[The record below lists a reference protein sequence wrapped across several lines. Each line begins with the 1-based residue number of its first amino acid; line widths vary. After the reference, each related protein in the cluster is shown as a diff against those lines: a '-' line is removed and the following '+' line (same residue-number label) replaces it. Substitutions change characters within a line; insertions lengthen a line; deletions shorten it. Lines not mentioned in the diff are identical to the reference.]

1 MISNTES
8 QQNPNTPTSARALR
22 LAKSVQEEGES
33 PLTESNRNLLRYYGY
48 KITPDR
54 ITTTYNNDDLT
65 RIEVMDDRVNDP
77 VLLNGLFGF
86 QKFCSNHTVAK
97 PTIPL
102 TIDKTDDDDLDSSND
117 DSSETSS
124 SESAFNES
132 EGSEQLTESSNV
144 DQQSSKDSS
153 NLLDICHVRL
163 IPNDPIQVARNKS
176 HALDNFD
183 LTCGAPVIGDIPLV
197 TYTSDYATGT
207 VIDESSVGKPG
218 NDPDSPLNESPLDE
232 INVSSAP
239 SMNEIAFSGP
249 ADAIDTEV
257 KPNSNASNADGVSE
271 SESNLKIRWIIPEAV
286 ESKKASRRSMP
297 CWSDVMR
304 SGWWTLSTDN
314 WTSPYIMVDVDS
326 SDAINRYKNAVDEGL
341 PPASYIIL
349 NQANGHAQFF
359 WLIPPSRRY
368 DDGHKTDTLGLYELI
383 TSTLN
388 WKLDGDVNA
397 HGHRCRNP
405 YYSGCNSSS
414 KLSFLVSG
422 VTASASNPIASLDS
436 SINLIFSDSSNE
448 IGSAGSSPNL
458 NRFNANGEAT
468 TTTDRSEFTDDNEVR
483 VSVFYPDSE
492 SDGGIHVWSLSELY
506 YELSALDWINEGRKV
521 INTRKALARR
531 NGTGD
536 LFDGTWNAL
545 NPQFIEGEVPEG
557 HRLNATFRV
566 LTWGVWTGH
575 VEPKLDAMLEFVKQT
590 LVFDESGSPFTDD
603 EIKDTCKSVLK
614 FYRAHFNPN
623 HPSRLN
629 ERLAALG
636 EGYGEDPEE
645 STNTNTKP
653 LSDDEIITRGLMRLG
668 LKIDESDSESV
679 IDVLTNKTIC
689 SKGDLVI
696 DREQCRLLDPRARLS
711 GSKGGSRQSLAQ
723 RMAQV
728 DNLAKGRGRKV
739 GEDGLTDSERLVL
752 KAIGEVRAEEASE
765 SLKEAGSSCDDA
777 VRLDG
782 ILDSMG
788 KEEAVVNSN
797 LKSASASI
805 KSDDQD
811 WSFLLRKTLSTPDD
825 SDGESEEAEEFVVES
840 TDESSGDDDLAAG
853 WLSMMAEPVDDER
866 TKVFDVLQ
874 HSYDS
879 KMAKSTFYAL
889 YRRVVKAAKWRLI
902 REVWKVI
909 KRSFSLWEKKEW
921 SPDNDYWS
929 RPLFWMGKISFAVAN
944 QLAPQLARAGYV
956 RSALS
961 CLDAV
966 RSVVRF
972 VDYKMADESLW
983 VLEPILNVM
992 KHVYIDNG
1000 LVHVSGLE
1008 EEEDIVLPP
1017 DLDYSSSG
1025 DAVAW
1030 MGHGDGRRSRKV
1042 DRDDLGSMGVLADYI
1057 EWASA
1062 GLYELMGKIWITK
1075 DTYRGSV
1082 LNGVRGFQDVI
1093 QTLEESSLSLRAVR
1107 EKSTGGG
1114 RTPDEVGMI
1123 LTSW

>member
-1 MISNTES
+1 MVNPIES
-8 QQNPNTPTSARALR
+8 QQDSNTPTSARALR
-22 LAKSVQEEGES
+22 LAQEGKTP

-48 KITPDR
+48 KTSPDK
-54 ITTTYNNDDLT
+54 ITTTYNDDDLT

-77 VLLNGLFGF
+77 VLLNELFGF
-86 QKFCSNHTVAK
+86 QKSYSSHTVAQ
-97 PTIPL
+97 PIIPL
-102 TIDKTDDDDLDSSND
+102 TIDKTNDDDLDSSD
-117 DSSETSS
+117 DSPETSS
-124 SESAFNES
+124 SGAMVDES
-132 EGSEQLTESSNV
+132 ESITESSNAV
-144 DQQSSKDSS
+144 QRSSRSSNGDSE

-163 IPNDPIQVARNKS
+163 IPRDSIQVDRNKS
-176 HALDNFD
+176 HALADFD

-207 VIDESSVGKPG
+207 VIDESSVGELGK
-218 NDPDSPLNESPLDE
+218 DLDSPLNK
-232 INVSSAP
+232 INLSSASSMDGMDSVVP
-239 SMNEIAFSGP
+239 SDP
-249 ADAIDTEV
+249 TEV
-257 KPNSNASNADGVSE
+257 KPDSNASNADSNNVDGRSE
-271 SESNLKIRWIIPEAV
+271 SEYNLKIRWVIPEAV

-314 WTSPYIMVDVDS
+314 WTSPYIMVDIDS

-341 PPASYIIL
+341 PPASYVIL
-349 NQANGHAQFF
+349 NQVNGHAQFF

-368 DDGHKTDTLGLYELI
+368 DDKGHKTDTLGLYELI

-414 KLSFLVSG
+414 RLGYSMDG
-422 VTASASNPIASLDS
+422 VSASDSIAPAVTIGFYDGNADLTT
-436 SINLIFSDSSNE
+436 SDSS
-448 IGSAGSSPNL
+448 SKTDAAGSSPDPNGL
-458 NRFNANGEAT
+458 NVNGDAT
-468 TTTDRSEFTDDNEVR
+468 TTTTRSESADDEIR

-506 YELSALDWINEGRKV
+506 YELSALDWINEGRRV

-531 NGTGD
+531 NGAGS
-536 LFDGTWNAL
+536 LFDGSWSAL
-545 NPQFIEGEVPEG
+545 DPQFIDGEVPEG
-557 HRLNATFRV
+557 YRLNATFRV

-575 VEPKLDAMLEFVKQT
+575 VEPELDAMLQFVRQT
-590 LVFDESGSPFTDD
+590 LVFDESESSFTDD
-603 EIKDTCKSVLK
+603 EIKSACRSVLK

-629 ERLAALG
+629 DRLTALG
-636 EGYGEDPEE
+636 EGYGEDVEE
-645 STNTNTKP
+645 STDKDEKP
-653 LSDDEIITRGLMRLG
+653 LGDDEIITRGLMRLG
-668 LKIDESDSESV
+668 LKIDGSDAESV
-679 IDVLTNKTIC
+679 IDVLTNKPVC
-689 SKGDLVI
+689 SKDDLVI
-696 DREQCRLLDPRARLS
+696 DREQRRLLDPRARLS
-711 GSKGGSRQSLAQ
+711 GSRGGSRQSLAQ

-752 KAIGEVRAEEASE
+752 KAISEVRAGEVSG
-765 SLKEAGSSCDDA
+765 SLKGNESSRDDA
-777 VRLDG
+777 GRLDG

-788 KEEAVVNSN
+788 REEAVINPN
-797 LKSASASI
+797 LKNGSDSMN
-805 KSDDQD
+805 DDQD
-811 WSFLLRKTLSTPDD
+811 WEFLLRKTPSTLDGSDGGSGEAEDFVVD
-825 SDGESEEAEEFVVES
+825 SDGKPTV
-840 TDESSGDDDLAAG
+840 DDDPAAG
-853 WLSMMAEPVDDER
+853 WLAMMAEPVDEER
-866 TKVFDVLQ
+866 TKVFAVLQ

-889 YRRVVKAAKWRLI
+889 YRRVVNAAKWRLI

-909 KRSFSLWEKKEW
+909 KRSFNLWEKKEW

-972 VDYKMADESLW
+972 VDHKMEDESLW
-983 VLEPILNVM
+983 VLEPILTVM

-1008 EEEDIVLPP
+1008 EEEDIILPP
-1017 DLDYSSSG
+1017 DLDCSSSG

-1062 GLYELMGKIWITK
+1062 GLYELMGKVWITR
-1075 DTYRGSV
+1075 DTYRGHV
-1082 LNGVRGFQDVI
+1082 LDGVRGFQDVI
-1093 QTLEESSLSLRAVR
+1093 QALDESSLSLKAVR

-1114 RTPDEVGMI
+1114 RAPDEVGMI
-1123 LTSW
+1123 LTGW

>member
-1 MISNTES
+1 MIKNNES
-8 QQNPNTPTSARALR
+8 QIRHSNTPTSARARR
-22 LAKSVQEEGES
+22 LAQEGKRP

-48 KITPDR
+48 KIT
-54 ITTTYNNDDLT
+54 TTYNDDDLT

-77 VLLNGLFGF
+77 VLLNELFGF
-86 QKFCSNHTVAK
+86 HTSYSSHTVAQ
-97 PTIPL
+97 PIIPL
-102 TIDKTDDDDLDSSND
+102 TIDKTNDDDLDSSDATPETSFSGFMVDESESIMVASNAAQR
-117 DSSETSS
+117 SSED
-124 SESAFNES
+124 SE
-132 EGSEQLTESSNV
+132 
-144 DQQSSKDSS
+144 
-153 NLLDICHVRL
+153 NLLEIGHVRL
-163 IPNDPIQVARNKS
+163 IPRATIQVDRNKS
-176 HALDNFD
+176 HALADFD

-207 VIDESSVGKPG
+207 VIDESSVGELGK
-218 NDPDSPLNESPLDE
+218 DLDSPLNK
-232 INVSSAP
+232 INVSSSS
-239 SMNEIAFSGP
+239 SMNEMAP
-249 ADAIDTEV
+249 AND
-257 KPNSNASNADGVSE
+257 ASNNVDGRSE
-271 SESNLKIRWIIPEAV
+271 SESNLKIRWVIPEAV

-297 CWSDVMR
+297 CWTDVMR

-314 WTSPYIMVDVDS
+314 WTSPYIMVDIDS
-326 SDAINRYKNAVDEGL
+326 SDAINRYENAVDEGL
-341 PPASYIIL
+341 PPASYVIF
-349 NQANGHAQFF
+349 NQANGHAQLF

-368 DDGHKTDTLGLYELI
+368 DDKGHKTDTLGLYELI

-414 KLSFLVSG
+414 DNCFVNNAIGS
-422 VTASASNPIASLDS
+422 VTASD
-436 SINLIFSDSSNE
+436 LITATNSDSS
-448 IGSAGSSPNL
+448 GKTDAAGSSPDPNGL
-458 NRFNANGEAT
+458 NVNGDAT
-468 TTTDRSEFTDDNEVR
+468 TTTTRSESADDEIR

-492 SDGGIHVWSLSELY
+492 FDGGIHVWSLSELY
-506 YELSALDWINEGRKV
+506 YELSALDWIPEGRRV

-531 NGTGD
+531 NGAGS
-536 LFDGTWNAL
+536 LFDGSWSAL
-545 NPQFIEGEVPEG
+545 DPQFIDGEVPEG
-557 HRLNATFRV
+557 YRLNATFRV

-575 VEPKLDAMLEFVKQT
+575 VEPELDAMLEFVKQT

-603 EIKDTCKSVLK
+603 EIKSTCRSVLK

-629 ERLAALG
+629 ERLTTLG
-636 EGYGEDPEE
+636 EGYGEDVEDLE
-645 STNTNTKP
+645 GSTSEK

-668 LKIDESDSESV
+668 LKIGSDAESV
-679 IDVLTNKTIC
+679 IDVLTNKPIC
-689 SKGDLVI
+689 SKSDLVI
-696 DREQCRLLDPRARLS
+696 DRASRRLLDPRARLS
-711 GSKGGSRQSLAQ
+711 GSRGGSRQSLAQ
-723 RMAQV
+723 RMTQV

-752 KAIGEVRAEEASE
+752 KAISEVRAEEVSE
-765 SLKEAGSSCDDA
+765 SLKGNESSRESSRGDTA
-777 VRLDG
+777 RLDG

-788 KEEAVVNSN
+788 REEAVINPN
-797 LKSASASI
+797 LKNASDSMN
-805 KSDDQD
+805 DDQD
-811 WSFLLRKTLSTPDD
+811 WTFLLRRNLSASDGSDGGPGEAEGFEDFVID
-825 SDGESEEAEEFVVES
+825 SDGKPSV
-840 TDESSGDDDLAAG
+840 DDDPAAG
-853 WLSMMAEPVDDER
+853 WLAMMAEPVDEER
-866 TKVFDVLQ
+866 TKVFAVLQ

-889 YRRVVKAAKWRLI
+889 YRRVVNAAKWRLI

-909 KRSFSLWEKKEW
+909 KRSFNLWEKKEW

-972 VDYKMADESLW
+972 VDHKMEDESLW
-983 VLEPILNVM
+983 VLEPILTVM

-1008 EEEDIVLPP
+1008 EEEDIILPP
-1017 DLDYSSSG
+1017 DLDCGSSG

-1062 GLYELMGKIWITK
+1062 GLYELMGKVWITR
-1075 DTYRGSV
+1075 DTYRGHV
-1082 LNGVRGFQDVI
+1082 LDGVSGFQDVI
-1093 QTLEESSLSLRAVR
+1093 QTLDESSLSLKAVR

-1114 RTPDEVGMI
+1114 RAPDEVGMI
-1123 LTSW
+1123 LTGW

>member
-1 MISNTES
+1 MIKNNES
-8 QQNPNTPTSARALR
+8 QIRHSNTPTSARALR
-22 LAKSVQEEGES
+22 LAQEGKRP

-48 KITPDR
+48 KIT
-54 ITTTYNNDDLT
+54 TTYNDDDLT

-77 VLLNGLFGF
+77 VLLNELFGF
-86 QKFCSNHTVAK
+86 HTSYSSHTVSQ
-97 PTIPL
+97 PIIPL
-102 TIDKTDDDDLDSSND
+102 TISQTNDDDLDSSD
-117 DSSETSS
+117 ATPETSS
-124 SESAFNES
+124 SGAMVDES
-132 EGSEQLTESSNV
+132 ESITVASNAAQRSSE
-144 DQQSSKDSS
+144 DSE
-153 NLLDICHVRL
+153 NLLEIGHVRL
-163 IPNDPIQVARNKS
+163 IPRATIQVDRNKS
-176 HALDNFD
+176 HALATFD

-207 VIDESSVGKPG
+207 VIDESSVGDDG
-218 NDPDSPLNESPLDE
+218 EDLATPLNK
-232 INVSSAP
+232 INVSSSS
-239 SMNEIAFSGP
+239 SMNEMAP
-249 ADAIDTEV
+249 AVSSDPTEV
-257 KPNSNASNADGVSE
+257 KPDSNVSNDASNNVDGRSE
-271 SESNLKIRWIIPEAV
+271 SESNLKIRWVIPEAV
-286 ESKKASRRSMP
+286 ESKKASKNSMP
-297 CWSDVMR
+297 CWSEVMR

-326 SDAINRYKNAVDEGL
+326 PDAINRYENAVDEGL
-341 PPASYIIL
+341 PPASYVIF

-368 DDGHKTDTLGLYELI
+368 DDKGHKTDTLGLYELI

-388 WKLDGDVNA
+388 WKLDGDVHA

-414 KLSFLVSG
+414 RLGYSMDG
-422 VTASASNPIASLDS
+422 VLASDAIDNRHTDPTD
-436 SINLIFSDSSNE
+436 SDSSDVTDA
-448 IGSAGSSPNL
+448 AGSSSGDG
-458 NRFNANGEAT
+458 RASSTAM
-468 TTTDRSEFTDDNEVR
+468 EFESTGDNEIR
-483 VSVFYPDSE
+483 VSVFYPGAE

-506 YELSALDWINEGRKV
+506 YELSALDWIPEGRRV

-531 NGTGD
+531 NGAGS
-536 LFDGTWNAL
+536 LFDGSWSAL
-545 NPQFIEGEVPEG
+545 DPQFIDGEVPEG
-557 HRLNATFRV
+557 YRLNATFRV
-566 LTWGVWTGH
+566 LTWGAWTGH
-575 VEPKLDAMLEFVKQT
+575 VEPELDAMLQFVRQT
-590 LVFDESGSPFTDD
+590 LVFDESGSSFTDD
-603 EIKDTCKSVLK
+603 EIKSACRSVLK

-629 ERLAALG
+629 ERLTALG
-636 EGYGEDPEE
+636 EGYGEDLEE
-645 STNTNTKP
+645 STDKDEKP

-668 LKIDESDSESV
+668 LKIDGSDVESV
-679 IDVLTNKTIC
+679 IDVLTNKPIC
-689 SKGDLVI
+689 SKDDLVV
-696 DREQCRLLDPRARLS
+696 DREQRRLLDPRARLS
-711 GSKGGSRQSLAQ
+711 GSRGGSRQSLAQ

-752 KAIGEVRAEEASE
+752 KAISEVRAGEVGE
-765 SLKEAGSSCDDA
+765 SLKGNGSSRDDA
-777 VRLDG
+777 GRLDG

-788 KEEAVVNSN
+788 REEAVINPN
-797 LKSASASI
+797 LKNASDSMN
-805 KSDDQD
+805 DDQD
-811 WSFLLRKTLSTPDD
+811 WEFLLRQSPSTSNGSDGGPGEAEDFVID
-825 SDGESEEAEEFVVES
+825 SDGKPTV
-840 TDESSGDDDLAAG
+840 DDDPAAG
-853 WLSMMAEPVDDER
+853 WLAMMAEPVDEER
-866 TKVFDVLQ
+866 TKVFAVLQ

-889 YRRVVKAAKWRLI
+889 YRRVVVAAKWRLI

-909 KRSFSLWEKKEW
+909 KRSFNLWEKKEW

-972 VDYKMADESLW
+972 VDHKMEDESLW
-983 VLEPILNVM
+983 VLEPILTVM

-1008 EEEDIVLPP
+1008 EEEDIILPP
-1017 DLDYSSSG
+1017 DLDRGSSG

-1042 DRDDLGSMGVLADYI
+1042 DHDDLGSMGVLADYI

-1062 GLYELMGKIWITK
+1062 GLYELMGKVWITR
-1075 DTYRGSV
+1075 DTYRGHV
-1082 LNGVRGFQDVI
+1082 LDGVRGFQDVI
-1093 QTLEESSLSLRAVR
+1093 QTLDESSLSLKAVR

-1114 RTPDEVGMI
+1114 RAPDEVGMI
-1123 LTSW
+1123 LTGW

>member
-1 MISNTES
+1 MIKNNES
-8 QQNPNTPTSARALR
+8 QQDSNTPTSARALR
-22 LAKSVQEEGES
+22 LAQEGKNS

-48 KITPDR
+48 KITPDK
-54 ITTTYNNDDLT
+54 ITTTYNDDDLT

-77 VLLNGLFGF
+77 VLLNELFGF
-86 QKFCSNHTVAK
+86 QKSYSSHTVAR
-97 PTIPL
+97 PIIPL
-102 TIDKTDDDDLDSSND
+102 TIDKTNDDDLDSSND
-117 DSSETSS
+117 SPETSS
-124 SESAFNES
+124 SGAMVDES
-132 EGSEQLTESSNV
+132 ESITESSNAA
-144 DQQSSKDSS
+144 QRSSEDSE

-163 IPNDPIQVARNKS
+163 IPRATIQVDRNKS
-176 HALDNFD
+176 HALADFD

-207 VIDESSVGKPG
+207 VIGK
-218 NDPDSPLNESPLDE
+218 DLDSPLNK
-232 INVSSAP
+232 INVPSAS
-239 SMNEIAFSGP
+239 SMNEMNSAVSSDP
-249 ADAIDTEV
+249 TEV
-257 KPNSNASNADGVSE
+257 KPDSNVSNDASNNVDGRSE
-271 SESNLKIRWIIPEAV
+271 SESNLKIRWVIPEAV

-304 SGWWTLSTDN
+304 SGWWTLSTNN
-314 WTSPYIMVDVDS
+314 WTSPYIMVDIDS

-341 PPASYIIL
+341 PPASYVIL

-368 DDGHKTDTLGLYELI
+368 DDEGHKTDTLGLYELI

-414 KLSFLVSG
+414 DNCFVNNAIGS
-422 VTASASNPIASLDS
+422 VTASD
-436 SINLIFSDSSNE
+436 LITATNSDSS
-448 IGSAGSSPNL
+448 GKTDAAGSSPDPNGL
-458 NRFNANGEAT
+458 NVNGDAT
-468 TTTDRSEFTDDNEVR
+468 TTTTRSESADDEIR
-483 VSVFYPDSE
+483 VSVFYPGAE

-506 YELSALDWINEGRKV
+506 YELAALDWVNEGRRV

-531 NGTGD
+531 NGAGS
-536 LFDGTWNAL
+536 LFDGSWSAL
-545 NPQFIEGEVPEG
+545 DPQFIDGEVPEG
-557 HRLNATFRV
+557 YRLNATFRV

-575 VEPKLDAMLEFVKQT
+575 VEPELDAMLEFVKQT

-603 EIKDTCKSVLK
+603 EIKSACRSVLK

-629 ERLAALG
+629 ERLTTLG
-636 EGYGEDPEE
+636 EGYGENVEDLEG
-645 STNTNTKP
+645 STSEK

-668 LKIDESDSESV
+668 LKIDGSDAESV
-679 IDVLTNKTIC
+679 IDALTNKPIC
-689 SKGDLVI
+689 SKGDLVV
-696 DREQCRLLDPRARLS
+696 DREQRRLLDPRARLS
-711 GSKGGSRQSLAQ
+711 GSRGGSRQSLAQ

-752 KAIGEVRAEEASE
+752 KAISEVRAGEVGE
-765 SLKEAGSSCDDA
+765 SLKGNESSRGDTG
-777 VRLDG
+777 RLDG

-788 KEEAVVNSN
+788 REEAVINPN
-797 LKSASASI
+797 LKNASDSMN
-805 KSDDQD
+805 DDQD
-811 WSFLLRKTLSTPDD
+811 WEFLLRKTPSTSDGSDGGPGEAEDFVVD
-825 SDGESEEAEEFVVES
+825 SDGKPTV
-840 TDESSGDDDLAAG
+840 DDDLAAG
-853 WLSMMAEPVDDER
+853 WLAMMAEPVDEER
-866 TKVFDVLQ
+866 PKVFAVLQ

-889 YRRVVKAAKWRLI
+889 YRRVVNAAKWRLI

-909 KRSFSLWEKKEW
+909 KRSFNLWEKKEW

-966 RSVVRF
+966 MSVVRF
-972 VDYKMADESLW
+972 VDHKMEDESLW
-983 VLEPILNVM
+983 VLEPILTVM

-1008 EEEDIVLPP
+1008 EEEDIILPP
-1017 DLDYSSSG
+1017 DLDRGSSG

-1042 DRDDLGSMGVLADYI
+1042 DHDDLGSMGVLADYI

-1062 GLYELMGKIWITK
+1062 GLYELMGKVWITR
-1075 DTYRGSV
+1075 DTYRGHM
-1082 LNGVRGFQDVI
+1082 LDGVRGFQDVI
-1093 QTLEESSLSLRAVR
+1093 QTLDESSLSLKAVR

-1114 RTPDEVGMI
+1114 RAPDEVGMI
-1123 LTSW
+1123 LTGW

>member
-1 MISNTES
+1 MIKNNES
-8 QQNPNTPTSARALR
+8 QIRHSNTPTSARARR
-22 LAKSVQEEGES
+22 LAQEGNRP
-33 PLTESNRNLLRYYGY
+33 PLTESNRILLRYYGY
-48 KITPDR
+48 KITPDK
-54 ITTTYNNDDLT
+54 ITTTYNDDDLT

-77 VLLNGLFGF
+77 VLLNELFGF
-86 QKFCSNHTVAK
+86 HTSYSSHTVAQ
-97 PTIPL
+97 PSIPL
-102 TIDKTDDDDLDSSND
+102 TISQTNDDLDSSD
-117 DSSETSS
+117 VTPE
-124 SESAFNES
+124 
-132 EGSEQLTESSNV
+132 
-144 DQQSSKDSS
+144 

-163 IPNDPIQVARNKS
+163 IPRATIQVDRNKS
-176 HALDNFD
+176 HALDTFD

-207 VIDESSVGKPG
+207 VID
-218 NDPDSPLNESPLDE
+218 PLNK
-232 INVSSAP
+232 INVSSSS
-239 SMNEIAFSGP
+239 SMNEMAP
-249 ADAIDTEV
+249 AEV
-257 KPNSNASNADGVSE
+257 KPDSTASNADSNTDRVSE
-271 SESNLKIRWIIPEAV
+271 LESNLRIRWVIPEAV
-286 ESKKASRRSMP
+286 ESKKASRRVLP

-326 SDAINRYKNAVDEGL
+326 SDAINRYENAVDEGL
-341 PPASYIIL
+341 PPASYVIF

-368 DDGHKTDTLGLYELI
+368 DDKGHKTDTLGLYELI

-414 KLSFLVSG
+414 EFNCFVNNAIGS
-422 VTASASNPIASLDS
+422 VTASD
-436 SINLIFSDSSNE
+436 LITATNSDSS
-448 IGSAGSSPNL
+448 GKTDAAGSSPDPNGL
-458 NRFNANGEAT
+458 NVNGDAT
-468 TTTDRSEFTDDNEVR
+468 TTTTRSESADDEIR
-483 VSVFYPDSE
+483 VSVFYPGAE

-506 YELSALDWINEGRKV
+506 YELSALDWIPEGRRV

-531 NGTGD
+531 NGAGS
-536 LFDGTWNAL
+536 LFDGSWSAL
-545 NPQFIEGEVPEG
+545 DPQFIDGEVPEG
-557 HRLNATFRV
+557 YRLNATFRV

-575 VEPKLDAMLEFVKQT
+575 VEPELDAMLEFVHQY

-603 EIKDTCKSVLK
+603 EIKSTCRSVLK

-629 ERLAALG
+629 ERLTTLRS
-636 EGYGEDPEE
+636 GYGEDVEA
-645 STNTNTKP
+645 STDKDEKP
-653 LSDDEIITRGLMRLG
+653 LSDDEIIAHGLMRLG
-668 LKIDESDSESV
+668 LKIDGSDVESV
-679 IDVLTNKTIC
+679 IDVLTNKPIC
-689 SKGDLVI
+689 SKDDLVI
-696 DREQCRLLDPRARLS
+696 DREQRRLLDPRARLS
-711 GSKGGSRQSLAQ
+711 GSRGGSRQSLAQ

-752 KAIGEVRAEEASE
+752 KAISEVRAGEVGE
-765 SLKEAGSSCDDA
+765 SLKGNGSSRDDA
-777 VRLDG
+777 GRLDG

-788 KEEAVVNSN
+788 REEAVINPN
-797 LKSASASI
+797 LKNASDSMN
-805 KSDDQD
+805 DDQD
-811 WSFLLRKTLSTPDD
+811 WEFLLRQSPSTSDGSDGGPGEAEDFEDFVID
-825 SDGESEEAEEFVVES
+825 SDGKPTV
-840 TDESSGDDDLAAG
+840 DDDPAAG
-853 WLSMMAEPVDDER
+853 WLAMMAEPVREER
-866 TKVFDVLQ
+866 TKVFAVLQ

-889 YRRVVKAAKWRLI
+889 YRKVVKAAKWRLI

-956 RSALS
+956 RAALS

-972 VDYKMADESLW
+972 VDHKIEDESLW
-983 VLEPILNVM
+983 VLEPILTVM
-992 KHVYIDNG
+992 KHVYIDNA

-1008 EEEDIVLPP
+1008 EEEDIILPP
-1017 DLDYSSSG
+1017 DLDCGSSG

-1062 GLYELMGKIWITK
+1062 GLYELMGKVWITR
-1075 DTYRGSV
+1075 DTYRGHV
-1082 LNGVRGFQDVI
+1082 LDGVRGFQDVI
-1093 QTLEESSLSLRAVR
+1093 QTLVESSLSLKAVR

-1114 RTPDEVGMI
+1114 RAPDEVGMI
-1123 LTSW
+1123 LTGW

>member
-1 MISNTES
+1 MIKNNES
-8 QQNPNTPTSARALR
+8 QIRHSNTPTSARALR
-22 LAKSVQEEGES
+22 LAQEGKNS

-48 KITPDR
+48 KITPDK
-54 ITTTYNNDDLT
+54 ITTTYNDDDLT

-77 VLLNGLFGF
+77 VLLNELFGF
-86 QKFCSNHTVAK
+86 HTSYSSHTVAQ
-97 PTIPL
+97 PIIPL
-102 TIDKTDDDDLDSSND
+102 TIDKTNDDDLDSSDATPETSFSGFMVDESESIMVASNAAQR
-117 DSSETSS
+117 SSED
-124 SESAFNES
+124 SE
-132 EGSEQLTESSNV
+132 
-144 DQQSSKDSS
+144 

-163 IPNDPIQVARNKS
+163 IPRDSIQVDRNKS
-176 HALDNFD
+176 HALADFD

-207 VIDESSVGKPG
+207 VIDESSVGELGK
-218 NDPDSPLNESPLDE
+218 DLDSPLNK
-232 INVSSAP
+232 INVPSAS
-239 SMNEIAFSGP
+239 SMNEMAP
-249 ADAIDTEV
+249 AVSSDPTEV
-257 KPNSNASNADGVSE
+257 KPDSNVSNDASNNVDGRSE
-271 SESNLKIRWIIPEAV
+271 SESNLKIRWVIPEAV
-286 ESKKASRRSMP
+286 ESKKASRNSMP

-314 WTSPYIMVDVDS
+314 WTSPYIMVDIDS
-326 SDAINRYKNAVDEGL
+326 PDAINRYENAVDEGL
-341 PPASYIIL
+341 PPASYVIL

-368 DDGHKTDTLGLYELI
+368 DDKGHKTDTLGLYELI

-414 KLSFLVSG
+414 DNCFVNNAIGS
-422 VTASASNPIASLDS
+422 VTASD
-436 SINLIFSDSSNE
+436 LITATNSDSS
-448 IGSAGSSPNL
+448 GKTDAAGSSPDPNGL
-458 NRFNANGEAT
+458 NVNGDAT
-468 TTTDRSEFTDDNEVR
+468 TTTTRSESADDEIR
-483 VSVFYPDSE
+483 VSVFYPGAE

-506 YELSALDWINEGRKV
+506 YELSALDWINEGRRV

-531 NGTGD
+531 NGAGS
-536 LFDGTWNAL
+536 LFDGSWSAL
-545 NPQFIEGEVPEG
+545 DPQFIDGEIPEG
-557 HRLNATFRV
+557 YRLNATFRV

-575 VEPKLDAMLEFVKQT
+575 VEPELDAMLQFVKQT

-603 EIKDTCKSVLK
+603 EIKSACRSVLK

-629 ERLAALG
+629 DRLAALG
-636 EGYGEDPEE
+636 EGYEEDVEDLE
-645 STNTNTKP
+645 GSTSEK

-668 LKIDESDSESV
+668 LKIDGSDAESV
-679 IDVLTNKTIC
+679 IDALTNKPIC
-689 SKGDLVI
+689 SKDDLVI
-696 DREQCRLLDPRARLS
+696 DREQRRLLDPRARLS
-711 GSKGGSRQSLAQ
+711 GSRGGSRQSLAQ

-752 KAIGEVRAEEASE
+752 KAISEVRAGEVSG
-765 SLKEAGSSCDDA
+765 SLKGNGSSRESSRGDTA
-777 VRLDG
+777 RLDG

-788 KEEAVVNSN
+788 REEAVINPN
-797 LKSASASI
+797 LKNASDSMN
-805 KSDDQD
+805 DDQD
-811 WSFLLRKTLSTPDD
+811 WEFLLRKTPSTSNGSDGGSGEAEDFVVD
-825 SDGESEEAEEFVVES
+825 SDGKPTV
-840 TDESSGDDDLAAG
+840 DDDPAAG
-853 WLSMMAEPVDDER
+853 WLAMMAEPVDEER
-866 TKVFDVLQ
+866 TKVFAVLQ

-909 KRSFSLWEKKEW
+909 KRSFNLWEKKEW

-972 VDYKMADESLW
+972 VDHKMEDESLW
-983 VLEPILNVM
+983 VLEPILTVM
-992 KHVYIDNG
+992 KHVYIDNA

-1008 EEEDIVLPP
+1008 EEEDIILPP
-1017 DLDYSSSG
+1017 DLDCGSSG

-1062 GLYELMGKIWITK
+1062 GLYELMGKVWITR
-1075 DTYRGSV
+1075 DTYRGHV
-1082 LNGVRGFQDVI
+1082 LDGVRGFQDVI
-1093 QTLEESSLSLRAVR
+1093 QTLDESSLSLKAVR

-1114 RTPDEVGMI
+1114 RAPDEVGMI
-1123 LTSW
+1123 LTGW

>member
-1 MISNTES
+1 MIKNNES
-8 QQNPNTPTSARALR
+8 QQDSNTPTSARALR
-22 LAKSVQEEGES
+22 LAQEGKTP

-48 KITPDR
+48 KIT
-54 ITTTYNNDDLT
+54 TTYNDDDLT

-77 VLLNGLFGF
+77 VLLNELFGF
-86 QKFCSNHTVAK
+86 HTSYSSHTVAQ
-97 PTIPL
+97 PIIPL
-102 TIDKTDDDDLDSSND
+102 TISQTNDGDLDSSD
-117 DSSETSS
+117 ATPETSS
-124 SESAFNES
+124 SGFMVDES
-132 EGSEQLTESSNV
+132 ESITVASNAAQRSSE
-144 DQQSSKDSS
+144 DSE
-153 NLLDICHVRL
+153 NLLEIGHVRL
-163 IPNDPIQVARNKS
+163 IPRATIQVDRNKS
-176 HALDNFD
+176 HALDTFD

-207 VIDESSVGKPG
+207 AIDESSVGGLGK
-218 NDPDSPLNESPLDE
+218 DLATPLNK
-232 INVSSAP
+232 INVPSAS
-239 SMNEIAFSGP
+239 SMNEMNSAVP
-249 ADAIDTEV
+249 EV
-257 KPNSNASNADGVSE
+257 KPDSTASNDASNNVDGSE
-271 SESNLKIRWIIPEAV
+271 SGSNLRVRWVIPEAV
-286 ESKKASRRSMP
+286 ESKKASRRVLP
-297 CWSDVMR
+297 CWSEVMR

-314 WTSPYIMVDVDS
+314 WTSPYIMVDIDS
-326 SDAINRYKNAVDEGL
+326 PAAINRYENAVDEGL
-341 PPASYIIL
+341 PPASYVIL

-368 DDGHKTDTLGLYELI
+368 DDKGHKTDTLGLYELI

-414 KLSFLVSG
+414 RLGYPMDG
-422 VTASASNPIASLDS
+422 VPASDSIAPAVTIGFYDGNADLT
-436 SINLIFSDSSNE
+436 ISDSS
-448 IGSAGSSPNL
+448 GKTGAAGSSPDPNGL
-458 NRFNANGEAT
+458 NVNGDAT
-468 TTTDRSEFTDDNEVR
+468 TTTTRSESVDDEIR
-483 VSVFYPDSE
+483 VSVFYPGAE

-506 YELSALDWINEGRKV
+506 YELSALDWINEGRRV

-531 NGTGD
+531 NGAGS
-536 LFDGTWNAL
+536 LFDGSWSAL
-545 NPQFIEGEVPEG
+545 DPQFIDGEVPEG
-557 HRLNATFRV
+557 YRLNATFRV

-575 VEPKLDAMLEFVKQT
+575 VEPELDAMLEFVKQT

-603 EIKDTCKSVLK
+603 EIKSACRSVLK

-629 ERLAALG
+629 DRLTTLG
-636 EGYGEDPEE
+636 EGYGENVEDLEG
-645 STNTNTKP
+645 STSEK

-668 LKIDESDSESV
+668 LKIDGSDAESESV
-679 IDVLTNKTIC
+679 IDVLTNKPIC

-696 DREQCRLLDPRARLS
+696 DRASRRLLDPRARLS
-711 GSKGGSRQSLAQ
+711 GSRGGSRQSLAQ
-723 RMAQV
+723 RIAQV

-752 KAIGEVRAEEASE
+752 KAISEVRAGEVGE
-765 SLKEAGSSCDDA
+765 SLKGNESSRGDTA
-777 VRLDG
+777 RLDG

-788 KEEAVVNSN
+788 REEAVINPD
-797 LKSASASI
+797 LKNASDSMN
-805 KSDDQD
+805 DDQD
-811 WSFLLRKTLSTPDD
+811 WKFLLRKTPSASDGSDGDPGEAEDFEDFVVD
-825 SDGESEEAEEFVVES
+825 SDGKPTV
-840 TDESSGDDDLAAG
+840 DDDPAAG
-853 WLSMMAEPVDDER
+853 WLAMMAEPVDEER
-866 TKVFDVLQ
+866 TKVFAVLQ

-889 YRRVVKAAKWRLI
+889 YRRVVNAAKWRLI

-909 KRSFSLWEKKEW
+909 KRSFNLWEKKEW

-972 VDYKMADESLW
+972 VDHKMEDESLW
-983 VLEPILNVM
+983 VLEPILTVM

-1008 EEEDIVLPP
+1008 EEEDIILPP
-1017 DLDYSSSG
+1017 DLDCGSSG

-1062 GLYELMGKIWITK
+1062 GLYELMGKVWITR
-1075 DTYRGSV
+1075 DTYRGHV
-1082 LNGVRGFQDVI
+1082 LDGVRGFQDVI
-1093 QTLEESSLSLRAVR
+1093 QTLDESSLSLKAVR

-1114 RTPDEVGMI
+1114 RAPDEVGMI
-1123 LTSW
+1123 LTGW

>member
-1 MISNTES
+1 MIKNNES
-8 QQNPNTPTSARALR
+8 QQDSNTPTSARALR
-22 LAKSVQEEGES
+22 LAQEGKTP
-33 PLTESNRNLLRYYGY
+33 PLTESNRILLRYYGY
-48 KITPDR
+48 KITPDK
-54 ITTTYNNDDLT
+54 ITTTYNDDDLT

-77 VLLNGLFGF
+77 VLLNELFGF
-86 QKFCSNHTVAK
+86 QKSYSSHTVAQ
-97 PTIPL
+97 PIIPL
-102 TIDKTDDDDLDSSND
+102 TISQTNDDDLDSSDATPEISSSGFMVDESESITGASNAAQR
-117 DSSETSS
+117 SSED
-124 SESAFNES
+124 SE
-132 EGSEQLTESSNV
+132 
-144 DQQSSKDSS
+144 
-153 NLLDICHVRL
+153 NLLEIDHVRL
-163 IPNDPIQVARNKS
+163 IPRATIQVDRNKS
-176 HALDNFD
+176 HALDTFD

-207 VIDESSVGKPG
+207 VIDESSVGDDG
-218 NDPDSPLNESPLDE
+218 EDLDSPLNK
-232 INVSSAP
+232 INVSSAS
-239 SMNEIAFSGP
+239 SMNEMDSAVSSDP
-249 ADAIDTEV
+249 TEV
-257 KPNSNASNADGVSE
+257 KPDSNASNANSNNVDGRSE
-271 SESNLKIRWIIPEAV
+271 SESSLKIRWVIPEAV
-286 ESKKASRRSMP
+286 ESKKASRNSMP
-297 CWSDVMR
+297 CWTDVIR

-326 SDAINRYKNAVDEGL
+326 SDAINRYENAVDEGL
-341 PPASYIIL
+341 PPASYVIL

-368 DDGHKTDTLGLYELI
+368 DDKGHKTDTLGLYELM

-414 KLSFLVSG
+414 EFNCFVNNAIGS
-422 VTASASNPIASLDS
+422 VTASDLITATNS
-436 SINLIFSDSSNE
+436 SIDLTTSDSSDKTE
-448 IGSAGSSPNL
+448 AAGSSPDLDL
-458 NRFNANGEAT
+458 NGFDGDGSASPTALGL
-468 TTTDRSEFTDDNEVR
+468 RSTDDDDEIR

-506 YELSALDWINEGRKV
+506 YELSALDWIPEGRRV

-531 NGTGD
+531 NGAGS
-536 LFDGTWNAL
+536 LFDGSWSAL
-545 NPQFIEGEVPEG
+545 DPQFIDGEVPEG
-557 HRLNATFRV
+557 YRLNATFRV

-575 VEPKLDAMLEFVKQT
+575 VEPELDAMLQFVRQT

-603 EIKDTCKSVLK
+603 EIKSACRSVLK
-614 FYRAHFNPN
+614 FYRSHFNPN

-629 ERLAALG
+629 ERLTALG
-636 EGYGEDPEE
+636 EGYGEDVEE
-645 STNTNTKP
+645 STDKDEKP
-653 LSDDEIITRGLMRLG
+653 LSDDEIIAHGLMRLG
-668 LKIDESDSESV
+668 LKIDGSDVESV
-679 IDVLTNKTIC
+679 IDVLTNKPIC
-689 SKGDLVI
+689 SKDDLVV
-696 DREQCRLLDPRARLS
+696 DREQRRLLDPRARLS

-752 KAIGEVRAEEASE
+752 KAISEVRAGEVSE
-765 SLKEAGSSCDDA
+765 SLKGNGSSRDDA
-777 VRLDG
+777 SRLDG

-788 KEEAVVNSN
+788 REEAVINPN
-797 LKSASASI
+797 LKNASDSMN
-805 KSDDQD
+805 DDQD
-811 WSFLLRKTLSTPDD
+811 WTFLLRQSPSTSDGSDGGSVEAEDFVVD
-825 SDGESEEAEEFVVES
+825 SDGKPTV
-840 TDESSGDDDLAAG
+840 DDDPAAG
-853 WLSMMAEPVDDER
+853 WLAMMAEPVREER
-866 TKVFDVLQ
+866 TKVFAVLQ

-889 YRRVVKAAKWRLI
+889 YRRVVVAAKWRLI

-972 VDYKMADESLW
+972 ADYKMEDESLW
-983 VLEPILNVM
+983 VLEPILTVM

-1008 EEEDIVLPP
+1008 EEEDIILPP
-1017 DLDYSSSG
+1017 DLDCGSSG

-1042 DRDDLGSMGVLADYI
+1042 DRDDLGSMGVLADYL
-1057 EWASA
+1057 EWASV
-1062 GLYELMGKIWITK
+1062 GLYELMGKVWITR
-1075 DTYRGSV
+1075 DTYRGHV
-1082 LNGVRGFQDVI
+1082 LDGVRGFQDVI
-1093 QTLEESSLSLRAVR
+1093 QTLDESSLSLKAVR

-1114 RTPDEVGMI
+1114 RAPDEVGMI
-1123 LTSW
+1123 LTGW

>member
-1 MISNTES
+1 MTNYTES
-8 QQNPNTPTSARALR
+8 QQDSNTPTSARALR
-22 LAKSVQEEGES
+22 LAQEGKKS

-48 KITPDR
+48 KTTPDK
-54 ITTTYNNDDLT
+54 ITTTYNDDDLT
-65 RIEVMDDRVNDP
+65 RIEVVDDRVNDP
-77 VLLNGLFGF
+77 VLLNELFGF
-86 QKFCSNHTVAK
+86 QKSYSSHTVAK
-97 PTIPL
+97 PIIPL

-117 DSSETSS
+117 SSETSS
-124 SESAFNES
+124 SKSMVDES
-132 EGSEQLTESSNV
+132 ESITESPNTA
-144 DQQSSKDSS
+144 QQSSEDSE

-163 IPNDPIQVARNKS
+163 IPRDSIQVDRNKS

-207 VIDESSVGKPG
+207 VIDGSSAGGPG
-218 NDPDSPLNESPLDE
+218 HDLDSPLNK
-232 INVSSAP
+232 INVSAVS
-239 SMNEIAFSGP
+239 SMNEMNSSTLSDP
-249 ADAIDTEV
+249 TEV
-257 KPNSNASNADGVSE
+257 KPDSDASNNASTADGGSE
-271 SESNLKIRWIIPEAV
+271 SRSNLKIRWVIPEAV
-286 ESKKASRRSMP
+286 ESKKASRRFMP
-297 CWSDVMR
+297 CWTDVMR

-314 WTSPYIMVDVDS
+314 WTSPYLMVDVDS
-326 SDAINRYKNAVDEGL
+326 SDAIGRYENAVGEGL
-341 PPASYIIL
+341 PSASYVIL

-368 DDGHKTDTLGLYELI
+368 DDKGHKTDTLGLYELI

-414 KLSFLVSG
+414 RLGYSMNGGLASDSISPA
-422 VTASASNPIASLDS
+422 VTIGFYDGNADLTI
-436 SINLIFSDSSNE
+436 SDSS
-448 IGSAGSSPNL
+448 GKTDAAGSSPDPNGL
-458 NRFNANGEAT
+458 NVNGDAT
-468 TTTDRSEFTDDNEVR
+468 TTTTRSESVDDEIR

-506 YELSALDWINEGRKV
+506 YELSALDWINEGRRV

-531 NGTGD
+531 NGAGC
-536 LFDGTWNAL
+536 LFDGSWSAL
-545 NPQFIEGEVPEG
+545 DPQFIDGEVPEG
-557 HRLNATFRV
+557 YRLNATFRV

-575 VEPKLDAMLEFVKQT
+575 VEPELDAMLEFVKQT

-603 EIKDTCKSVLK
+603 EIKSACRSVLK
-614 FYRAHFNPN
+614 FYRTHFNPN

-629 ERLAALG
+629 ERLTTLG
-636 EGYGEDPEE
+636 EGYREDVEDIE
-645 STNTNTKP
+645 GSTSEK

-668 LKIDESDSESV
+668 LKIDGSDSESV
-679 IDVLTNKTIC
+679 IDVLTNKPIC
-689 SKGDLVI
+689 SKGELVI
-696 DREQCRLLDPRARLS
+696 DRASRRLLDPRARLS
-711 GSKGGSRQSLAQ
+711 GSRGGSRQSLAQ

-752 KAIGEVRAEEASE
+752 KAISEVRAGEVGE
-765 SLKEAGSSCDDA
+765 SLKGNESSRESSQGDTA
-777 VRLDG
+777 RLDG

-788 KEEAVVNSN
+788 REEAVINPD
-797 LKSASASI
+797 LKNASDSMN
-805 KSDDQD
+805 DDQD
-811 WSFLLRKTLSTPDD
+811 WTFLLRRNLSASDGSDGGPGEAEDFVID
-825 SDGESEEAEEFVVES
+825 SDGKPSV
-840 TDESSGDDDLAAG
+840 DDDLAAG
-853 WLSMMAEPVDDER
+853 WLAMMAEPVDEER
-866 TKVFDVLQ
+866 AKVFAVLQ

-909 KRSFSLWEKKEW
+909 KRSFNLWEKKEW

-972 VDYKMADESLW
+972 VDHKMEDESLW
-983 VLEPILNVM
+983 VLEPILTVM
-992 KHVYIDNG
+992 KHVYIDNA

-1008 EEEDIVLPP
+1008 EEEDIILPP
-1017 DLDYSSSG
+1017 DLDCSSSG

-1062 GLYELMGKIWITK
+1062 GLYELMGKVWITR
-1075 DTYRGSV
+1075 DTYRGHV
-1082 LNGVRGFQDVI
+1082 LDGVRGFQDVI
-1093 QTLEESSLSLRAVR
+1093 QTLDESSLSLKAVR

-1114 RTPDEVGMI
+1114 RVPDEVGMI
-1123 LTSW
+1123 LTGW

>member
-1 MISNTES
+1 MIKNNES
-8 QQNPNTPTSARALR
+8 QIRHSNTPTSARARR
-22 LAKSVQEEGES
+22 LAQEGKRP

-48 KITPDR
+48 KIT
-54 ITTTYNNDDLT
+54 TTYNDDDLT

-77 VLLNGLFGF
+77 VLLNELFGF
-86 QKFCSNHTVAK
+86 HTSYSSHTVAQ
-97 PTIPL
+97 PSIPL
-102 TIDKTDDDDLDSSND
+102 TISQTNDDDLDSSD
-117 DSSETSS
+117 ATPETSS
-124 SESAFNES
+124 SGFMVDES
-132 EGSEQLTESSNV
+132 ESLTGSASNAAQRSSE
-144 DQQSSKDSS
+144 DSE

-163 IPNDPIQVARNKS
+163 IPRATIQVDRNKS
-176 HALDNFD
+176 HALATFD

-207 VIDESSVGKPG
+207 VIDESSVGDG
-218 NDPDSPLNESPLDE
+218 VEDLATPLNK
-232 INVSSAP
+232 IKSSSS
-239 SMNEIAFSGP
+239 SMNEMN
-249 ADAIDTEV
+249 T
-257 KPNSNASNADGVSE
+257 SNDASNNVDGSE
-271 SESNLKIRWIIPEAV
+271 SESNLKIRWVIPEAV
-286 ESKKASRRSMP
+286 ESKKASRRTMP
-297 CWSDVMR
+297 CWSEVMR

-314 WTSPYIMVDVDS
+314 WTSPYIMVDGDS
-326 SDAINRYKNAVDEGL
+326 PDAINRYENAVDEGL
-341 PPASYIIL
+341 PPASYVIL

-368 DDGHKTDTLGLYELI
+368 DDNGHKTDTLGLYELI

-414 KLSFLVSG
+414 R
-422 VTASASNPIASLDS
+422 P
-436 SINLIFSDSSNE
+436 
-448 IGSAGSSPNL
+448 
-458 NRFNANGEAT
+458 T
-468 TTTDRSEFTDDNEVR
+468 TRSESADDEIR
-483 VSVFYPDSE
+483 VSVFYPGAE

-506 YELSALDWINEGRKV
+506 YELSALDWIPEGRRV

-531 NGTGD
+531 NGAGC
-536 LFDGTWNAL
+536 LFDGSWSAL
-545 NPQFIEGEVPEG
+545 DPQFIDGEVPEG
-557 HRLNATFRV
+557 YRLNATFRV

-575 VEPKLDAMLEFVKQT
+575 VEPELDAMLEFVKQT

-603 EIKDTCKSVLK
+603 EIKSACRSVLK

-629 ERLAALG
+629 ERLTTLRS
-636 EGYGEDPEE
+636 GYGEDVEE
-645 STNTNTKP
+645 STDKDEKP
-653 LSDDEIITRGLMRLG
+653 LSDDEIIAHGLMRLG
-668 LKIDESDSESV
+668 LKIGSDAESV
-679 IDVLTNKTIC
+679 IDVLTNKPIC
-689 SKGDLVI
+689 SKGDLVV
-696 DREQCRLLDPRARLS
+696 DRTSRRLLDPRARLS
-711 GSKGGSRQSLAQ
+711 GSRGGSRQSLAQ

-728 DNLAKGRGRKV
+728 DNLAKGRGRKA

-752 KAIGEVRAEEASE
+752 KAISEVRAEEVSE
-765 SLKEAGSSCDDA
+765 SLKGNESSRDDA
-777 VRLDG
+777 ARLDG

-788 KEEAVVNSN
+788 REEAVINPN
-797 LKSASASI
+797 LKNASDSMN
-805 KSDDQD
+805 DDQD
-811 WSFLLRKTLSTPDD
+811 WEFLLRQSPFTSNGSDGGPGEAEDFEDFVID
-825 SDGESEEAEEFVVES
+825 SDGKPSV
-840 TDESSGDDDLAAG
+840 DDDPAAG
-853 WLSMMAEPVDDER
+853 WLAMMAEPVDEER
-866 TKVFDVLQ
+866 TKVFAVLQ

-889 YRRVVKAAKWRLI
+889 YRRVVNAAKWRLI

-909 KRSFSLWEKKEW
+909 KRSFTPWEKKEW

-972 VDYKMADESLW
+972 VDHKMEDESLW
-983 VLEPILNVM
+983 VLEPILTVM

-1008 EEEDIVLPP
+1008 EEEDIILPP
-1017 DLDYSSSG
+1017 DLDRGSSG

-1042 DRDDLGSMGVLADYI
+1042 DHDDLGSMGVLADYI

-1062 GLYELMGKIWITK
+1062 GLYELMGKVWITR
-1075 DTYRGSV
+1075 DTYRGHV
-1082 LNGVRGFQDVI
+1082 LDGVRGFQDVI
-1093 QTLEESSLSLRAVR
+1093 QTLDESSLSLKAVR

-1114 RTPDEVGMI
+1114 RAPDEVGMI
-1123 LTSW
+1123 LTGW

>member
-1 MISNTES
+1 MVNLIES
-8 QQNPNTPTSARALR
+8 QQDSNTPTSARALR
-22 LAKSVQEEGES
+22 LAQEGKNS

-48 KITPDR
+48 KITPDK
-54 ITTTYNNDDLT
+54 ITTTYNDDDLT

-77 VLLNGLFGF
+77 VLLNELFGF
-86 QKFCSNHTVAK
+86 QKSYSSHTVAQ
-97 PTIPL
+97 PIIPL
-102 TIDKTDDDDLDSSND
+102 TIDKTNDDDLDSSD
-117 DSSETSS
+117 ATPETSS
-124 SESAFNES
+124 SGAMVDES
-132 EGSEQLTESSNV
+132 ESITVASNAAHRSSE
-144 DQQSSKDSS
+144 DSE

-163 IPNDPIQVARNKS
+163 IPRDSIQVDRNKS
-176 HALDNFD
+176 HALDDFD

-207 VIDESSVGKPG
+207 VIDESSVGGLGK
-218 NDPDSPLNESPLDE
+218 DLDSPLNK
-232 INVSSAP
+232 INLSSAS
-239 SMNEIAFSGP
+239 SMNEMAP
-249 ADAIDTEV
+249 AVSSDPTEV
-257 KPNSNASNADGVSE
+257 KPDSNVSNDASNNVNGRSE
-271 SESNLKIRWIIPEAV
+271 SESNLKIRWVIPEAV
-286 ESKKASRRSMP
+286 ESKKASRNSMP
-297 CWSDVMR
+297 CWSDVIR

-314 WTSPYIMVDVDS
+314 WTSPYIMVDIDS

-341 PPASYIIL
+341 PPASYVIL

-368 DDGHKTDTLGLYELI
+368 DDKGHKTDTLGLYELI

-414 KLSFLVSG
+414 RLGYSMNGGLASDAIAPAVTIGFYDGNADPAASDLSD
-422 VTASASNPIASLDS
+422 VTDA
-436 SINLIFSDSSNE
+436 
-448 IGSAGSSPNL
+448 AGSSPDLNL
-458 NRFNANGEAT
+458 NGFDGDGGASPTALGLG
-468 TTTDRSEFTDDNEVR
+468 STDDDDEIR
-483 VSVFYPDSE
+483 VSVFYPGAE

-506 YELSALDWINEGRKV
+506 YELSALDWINEGRRV

-531 NGTGD
+531 NGVGS
-536 LFDGTWNAL
+536 LFDGSWSAL
-545 NPQFIEGEVPEG
+545 DPQFIDGEIPAG
-557 HRLNATFRV
+557 YRLNATFRV
-566 LTWGVWTGH
+566 LTWGAWTGH
-575 VEPKLDAMLEFVKQT
+575 VEPELDAMLQFVRQT

-603 EIKDTCKSVLK
+603 EIKSACRSVLK

-629 ERLAALG
+629 DRLTALG
-636 EGYGEDPEE
+636 EGYGEDVEDLE
-645 STNTNTKP
+645 GSTSEK

-668 LKIDESDSESV
+668 LKIDGSDAESV
-679 IDVLTNKTIC
+679 IDVLTNKPVC
-689 SKGDLVI
+689 SKDDLVI
-696 DREQCRLLDPRARLS
+696 DREQRRLLDPRARLS
-711 GSKGGSRQSLAQ
+711 GSRGGSRQSLAQ

-752 KAIGEVRAEEASE
+752 KAISEVRAGEVSG
-765 SLKEAGSSCDDA
+765 SLKGNESSRDDA
-777 VRLDG
+777 SRLDG

-788 KEEAVVNSN
+788 REESVINPN
-797 LKSASASI
+797 LKNASDSMN
-805 KSDDQD
+805 DDQD
-811 WSFLLRKTLSTPDD
+811 WTFLLRRTPSTSDGGSGEAEDFVVD
-825 SDGESEEAEEFVVES
+825 SDGKPTV
-840 TDESSGDDDLAAG
+840 DDDPAAG
-853 WLSMMAEPVDDER
+853 WLAMMAEPVDEER
-866 TKVFDVLQ
+866 TKVFAFLQ

-889 YRRVVKAAKWRLI
+889 YRRVVNAAKWRLI

-909 KRSFSLWEKKEW
+909 KRSFNLWEKKEW

-966 RSVVRF
+966 KSVVRF
-972 VDYKMADESLW
+972 VDHKMEDESLW
-983 VLEPILNVM
+983 VLEPILTVM

-1008 EEEDIVLPP
+1008 EEEDIILPP
-1017 DLDYSSSG
+1017 DLDCSSSG

-1030 MGHGDGRRSRKV
+1030 MGHGDGRRSRRV
-1042 DRDDLGSMGVLADYI
+1042 DRDDLGSMGVLADYV
-1057 EWASA
+1057 EWASV
-1062 GLYELMGKIWITK
+1062 GLYELMGKVWITR
-1075 DTYRGSV
+1075 DTYRGHV
-1082 LNGVRGFQDVI
+1082 LDGVCGFQDVI
-1093 QTLEESSLSLRAVR
+1093 QTLDESSLSLKAVR

-1114 RTPDEVGMI
+1114 RAPDEVGMI
-1123 LTSW
+1123 LTGW

>member
-1 MISNTES
+1 MIKNNES
-8 QQNPNTPTSARALR
+8 QQDSNTPTSARALR
-22 LAKSVQEEGES
+22 LAQEGKTP

-48 KITPDR
+48 KITPDK
-54 ITTTYNNDDLT
+54 ITTTYNDDDLT

-77 VLLNGLFGF
+77 VLLNELFGF
-86 QKFCSNHTVAK
+86 QKSYSSHTVAR
-97 PTIPL
+97 PIIPL
-102 TIDKTDDDDLDSSND
+102 TIDKTNDDDLDSSD
-117 DSSETSS
+117 DSPETSS
-124 SESAFNES
+124 SGAMVDES
-132 EGSEQLTESSNV
+132 GSITESSNAA
-144 DQQSSKDSS
+144 QRSSEDSE

-163 IPNDPIQVARNKS
+163 IPRDSIQVDRNKS
-176 HALDNFD
+176 HALDDFD

-207 VIDESSVGKPG
+207 VIDESSVGDLDK
-218 NDPDSPLNESPLDE
+218 DLDSPLNK
-232 INVSSAP
+232 INVSSSS
-239 SMNEIAFSGP
+239 SMNEMDSAVPSDP
-249 ADAIDTEV
+249 TEV
-257 KPNSNASNADGVSE
+257 KPDSNASNDASNNVDGRSE
-271 SESNLKIRWIIPEAV
+271 SGSNLRIRWVIPEAV

-297 CWSDVMR
+297 CWSDVIR

-314 WTSPYIMVDVDS
+314 WTSPYIMVDIDS
-326 SDAINRYKNAVDEGL
+326 SDAINRYENAVDEGL
-341 PPASYIIL
+341 PPASYVIL

-368 DDGHKTDTLGLYELI
+368 DDKGHKTDTLGLYELI

-414 KLSFLVSG
+414 RLGYSMDG
-422 VTASASNPIASLDS
+422 VSASDS
-436 SINLIFSDSSNE
+436 ITSAVTISFYDGNADPAASDSSDVTDA
-448 IGSAGSSPNL
+448 AGSSPDLNL
-458 NRFNANGEAT
+458 NGFDGDGGASPTALGLG
-468 TTTDRSEFTDDNEVR
+468 STDDDDEIR

-506 YELSALDWINEGRKV
+506 YELSALDWINEGRRV

-531 NGTGD
+531 NGAGS
-536 LFDGTWNAL
+536 LFDGSWSAL
-545 NPQFIEGEVPEG
+545 DPQFIDGEVPEG
-557 HRLNATFRV
+557 YRLNATFRV
-566 LTWGVWTGH
+566 LTWGAWTGH
-575 VEPKLDAMLEFVKQT
+575 VEPELDAMLQFVRQT

-603 EIKDTCKSVLK
+603 EIKSACRSVLK

-629 ERLAALG
+629 ERLTALG
-636 EGYGEDPEE
+636 EGYGEDVEE
-645 STNTNTKP
+645 STDKDEKP
-653 LSDDEIITRGLMRLG
+653 LSDDEIIAHGLMRLG
-668 LKIDESDSESV
+668 LKIDGSDAESV
-679 IDVLTNKTIC
+679 IDVLTNKPIC
-689 SKGDLVI
+689 SKGDLVV
-696 DREQCRLLDPRARLS
+696 DREQRRLLDPRARLS
-711 GSKGGSRQSLAQ
+711 GSRGGSRQSLAQ

-752 KAIGEVRAEEASE
+752 KAISEVRAGGVSE
-765 SLKEAGSSCDDA
+765 SLKGNGSSRDDA
-777 VRLDG
+777 SRLDG

-788 KEEAVVNSN
+788 REEAVINPN
-797 LKSASASI
+797 LKNASDSMN
-805 KSDDQD
+805 DDQD
-811 WSFLLRKTLSTPDD
+811 WEFLLRKTPSISDGSDGGSGEAEDFVVD
-825 SDGESEEAEEFVVES
+825 SDGKPTV
-840 TDESSGDDDLAAG
+840 DDDPAAG
-853 WLSMMAEPVDDER
+853 WLAMMAEPVDEER
-866 TKVFDVLQ
+866 TKVFAVLQ

-889 YRRVVKAAKWRLI
+889 YRRVVNAAKWRLI

-909 KRSFSLWEKKEW
+909 KRSFNLWEKKEW

-972 VDYKMADESLW
+972 VDHKMEDESLW
-983 VLEPILNVM
+983 VLEPILTVM

-1008 EEEDIVLPP
+1008 EEEDIILPP
-1017 DLDYSSSG
+1017 DLDCSSSG

-1062 GLYELMGKIWITK
+1062 GLYELMGKVWITR
-1075 DTYRGSV
+1075 DTYRGHV
-1082 LNGVRGFQDVI
+1082 LDGVRGFQDVI
-1093 QTLEESSLSLRAVR
+1093 QTLDESSLSLKAVR

-1114 RTPDEVGMI
+1114 RAPDEVGMI
-1123 LTSW
+1123 LTGW

>member
-1 MISNTES
+1 MIKNNES
-8 QQNPNTPTSARALR
+8 QIRHSNTPTSARARR
-22 LAKSVQEEGES
+22 LAQEGKRP
-33 PLTESNRNLLRYYGY
+33 PLTEANRVLLRYYGY
-48 KITPDR
+48 KIT
-54 ITTTYNNDDLT
+54 TTYNDDDLT

-77 VLLNGLFGF
+77 VLLNELFGF
-86 QKFCSNHTVAK
+86 HKSYSSHTVAQ
-97 PTIPL
+97 PIIPL
-102 TIDKTDDDDLDSSND
+102 TISQTND
-117 DSSETSS
+117 DATPETSPLS
-124 SESAFNES
+124 GGLVDESESI
-132 EGSEQLTESSNV
+132 TV
-144 DQQSSKDSS
+144 
-153 NLLDICHVRL
+153 CHVRL
-163 IPNDPIQVARNKS
+163 IPRAPLQVDRNKS
-176 HALDNFD
+176 HALDTFD

-207 VIDESSVGKPG
+207 VIDESSVGELGK
-218 NDPDSPLNESPLDE
+218 DLDSPLNK
-232 INVSSAP
+232 INVPSAS
-239 SMNEIAFSGP
+239 SMNEMAP
-249 ADAIDTEV
+249 AVPSDPTEV
-257 KPNSNASNADGVSE
+257 KPDSNASNDASNNVDGRSE
-271 SESNLKIRWIIPEAV
+271 SESNLKIRWVISEAV

-297 CWSDVMR
+297 CWTDVMR

-326 SDAINRYKNAVDEGL
+326 SDAINRYENAVDEGL
-341 PPASYIIL
+341 PPASYVIL

-368 DDGHKTDTLGLYELI
+368 DDKGHKTDTLGLYELI

-414 KLSFLVSG
+414 EFNCFVNNAIGS
-422 VTASASNPIASLDS
+422 VTASD
-436 SINLIFSDSSNE
+436 LITATNSDSS
-448 IGSAGSSPNL
+448 GKTDAAGSSPNPNGL
-458 NRFNANGEAT
+458 NVNGDAT
-468 TTTDRSEFTDDNEVR
+468 TTTTRSESVDDEIR

-506 YELSALDWINEGRKV
+506 YELSALDWINEGRRV

-531 NGTGD
+531 NGAGS
-536 LFDGTWNAL
+536 LFDGSWSAL
-545 NPQFIEGEVPEG
+545 DPQFIDGEVPEG
-557 HRLNATFRV
+557 YRLNATFRV

-575 VEPKLDAMLEFVKQT
+575 VEPELDAMLEFVKQT

-603 EIKDTCKSVLK
+603 EIKSACRSVLK

-629 ERLAALG
+629 ERLTTLG
-636 EGYGEDPEE
+636 EGYGEDVEDLE
-645 STNTNTKP
+645 GSTSEK

-668 LKIDESDSESV
+668 LKIDGSDAESV
-679 IDVLTNKTIC
+679 IDALTNKPIC

-696 DREQCRLLDPRARLS
+696 DRASRRLLDPRARLS
-711 GSKGGSRQSLAQ
+711 GSRGGSRQSLAQ

-739 GEDGLTDSERLVL
+739 GDDGLTDSERLVL
-752 KAIGEVRAEEASE
+752 KAISEVRAEEVSE
-765 SLKEAGSSCDDA
+765 SLKGNESSRDDTG
-777 VRLDG
+777 RLDG

-788 KEEAVVNSN
+788 REEAVINPN
-797 LKSASASI
+797 LKNASDSMN
-805 KSDDQD
+805 DDQD
-811 WSFLLRKTLSTPDD
+811 WTFLLRQSPSTSDGSDGGPGEAEDFVVD
-825 SDGESEEAEEFVVES
+825 SDGKPSV
-840 TDESSGDDDLAAG
+840 DDDPAAG
-853 WLSMMAEPVDDER
+853 WLAMMAEPVDEER
-866 TKVFDVLQ
+866 TKVFAVLQ

-889 YRRVVKAAKWRLI
+889 YRRVVNAAKWRLI

-909 KRSFSLWEKKEW
+909 KRSFNLWEKKEW

-972 VDYKMADESLW
+972 VDHKMEDESLW
-983 VLEPILNVM
+983 VLEPILTVM

-1008 EEEDIVLPP
+1008 EEEDIILPP
-1017 DLDYSSSG
+1017 DLDCGSSG

-1062 GLYELMGKIWITK
+1062 GLYELMGKVWITR
-1075 DTYRGSV
+1075 DTYRGHV
-1082 LNGVRGFQDVI
+1082 LDGVRGFQDVI
-1093 QTLEESSLSLRAVR
+1093 QTLDESSLSLKAVR

-1114 RTPDEVGMI
+1114 RAPDEVGMI
-1123 LTSW
+1123 LTGW

>member
-1 MISNTES
+1 MIKNNES
-8 QQNPNTPTSARALR
+8 QQDSSTPTSARALR
-22 LAKSVQEEGES
+22 LAQEGKKS

-48 KITPDR
+48 KISPDK
-54 ITTTYNNDDLT
+54 ITTTYNDDDLT
-65 RIEVMDDRVNDP
+65 RIEVVDDRVNDP
-77 VLLNGLFGF
+77 VLLNELFGF
-86 QKFCSNHTVAK
+86 QKSYSSHTVAK
-97 PTIPL
+97 PIIPL

-117 DSSETSS
+117 SSETSS
-124 SESAFNES
+124 SKSMVDES
-132 EGSEQLTESSNV
+132 ESITESPNTA
-144 DQQSSKDSS
+144 QQSSEDSE

-163 IPNDPIQVARNKS
+163 IPRDSIQVERNKS

-207 VIDESSVGKPG
+207 VIDGSSAGGPG
-218 NDPDSPLNESPLDE
+218 HDLDSPLNK
-232 INVSSAP
+232 INVSSVS
-239 SMNEIAFSGP
+239 SMNEMNSSTLSDP
-249 ADAIDTEV
+249 TEV
-257 KPNSNASNADGVSE
+257 KPDSDASNDDSNADRGSE
-271 SESNLKIRWIIPEAV
+271 SRSNLKIRWVIPEAV
-286 ESKKASRRSMP
+286 ESKKASRRFMP
-297 CWSDVMR
+297 CWTDVMR

-314 WTSPYIMVDVDS
+314 WTSPYLMVDVDS
-326 SDAINRYKNAVDEGL
+326 SDAINRYKNAVGEGL
-341 PPASYIIL
+341 PSASYVIL

-368 DDGHKTDTLGLYELI
+368 DDKGHKTDTLGLYELI

-414 KLSFLVSG
+414 RLSCPMNGCL
-422 VTASASNPIASLDS
+422 ASDA
-436 SINLIFSDSSNE
+436 INDRHTDPTDSDSSDVTDA
-448 IGSAGSSPNL
+448 AGPSS
-458 NRFNANGEAT
+458 G
-468 TTTDRSEFTDDNEVR
+468 DRGASYTAMEFESTDDNEIR

-506 YELSALDWINEGRKV
+506 YELSALDWINEGRRV

-531 NGTGD
+531 NGAGC
-536 LFDGTWNAL
+536 LFDGSWSAL
-545 NPQFIEGEVPEG
+545 DPKFIDGEVPEG
-557 HRLNATFRV
+557 YRLNATFRV

-575 VEPKLDAMLEFVKQT
+575 VEPELDAMLEFVKQT
-590 LVFDESGSPFTDD
+590 LVFDETGSPFTDD
-603 EIKDTCKSVLK
+603 EIKSACRSVLK
-614 FYRAHFNPN
+614 FYRTHFNPN

-629 ERLAALG
+629 ERLTTLG
-636 EGYGEDPEE
+636 EGYGEDVEDLE
-645 STNTNTKP
+645 GSTSEK

-668 LKIDESDSESV
+668 LKIDGSDSESV
-679 IDVLTNKTIC
+679 IDVLTNKSIC
-689 SKGDLVI
+689 SKGELVI
-696 DREQCRLLDPRARLS
+696 DRTSRRLLDPRARLS
-711 GSKGGSRQSLAQ
+711 GSRGGSRQSLAQ

-752 KAIGEVRAEEASE
+752 KAISEVRAGEVGE
-765 SLKEAGSSCDDA
+765 SLKGNESSRESSRGDTA
-777 VRLDG
+777 RFDG

-788 KEEAVVNSN
+788 REEAVVNPD
-797 LKSASASI
+797 LKNASDSMN
-805 KSDDQD
+805 DDQD
-811 WSFLLRKTLSTPDD
+811 WTFLLRRNPSAPED
-825 SDGESEEAEEFVVES
+825 SDGGPGEGGGCVIDSDGKPSV
-840 TDESSGDDDLAAG
+840 DDDLAAG
-853 WLSMMAEPVDDER
+853 WLAMMAEPVDEER
-866 TKVFDVLQ
+866 TKVFAVLQ

-909 KRSFSLWEKKEW
+909 KRSFNLWEKKEW

-972 VDYKMADESLW
+972 VDHKMEDESLW
-983 VLEPILNVM
+983 VLEPILTVM

-1008 EEEDIVLPP
+1008 EEEDIILPP
-1017 DLDYSSSG
+1017 DLDCSSSG

-1042 DRDDLGSMGVLADYI
+1042 DHDDLGSMGVLADYI

-1062 GLYELMGKIWITK
+1062 GLYELMGKVWITR
-1075 DTYRGSV
+1075 DTYRGHV
-1082 LNGVRGFQDVI
+1082 LDGVRGFQDVI
-1093 QTLEESSLSLRAVR
+1093 QTLDESSLNLRAVR

-1123 LTSW
+1123 LTGW

>member
-1 MISNTES
+1 MIKNNES
-8 QQNPNTPTSARALR
+8 QIRHSNTPTSARARR
-22 LAKSVQEEGES
+22 LAQEGKRP

-48 KITPDR
+48 KIT
-54 ITTTYNNDDLT
+54 TTYNDDDLT

-77 VLLNGLFGF
+77 VLLNELFGF
-86 QKFCSNHTVAK
+86 HTSYSSHTVAQ
-97 PTIPL
+97 PIIPL
-102 TIDKTDDDDLDSSND
+102 TISQTNDDDLDSSD
-117 DSSETSS
+117 ATPETSS
-124 SESAFNES
+124 LSGGLVDESESLTGSASNAAQRSS
-132 EGSEQLTESSNV
+132 EDSE
-144 DQQSSKDSS
+144 

-163 IPNDPIQVARNKS
+163 IPRDSIQVDRNKS
-176 HALDNFD
+176 HALDTFD

-207 VIDESSVGKPG
+207 VIDESSVGDDG
-218 NDPDSPLNESPLDE
+218 EDLATPLNK
-232 INVSSAP
+232 INVSSSS
-239 SMNEIAFSGP
+239 SMNEM
-249 ADAIDTEV
+249 
-257 KPNSNASNADGVSE
+257 NASNADSNNVDGLE
-271 SESNLKIRWIIPEAV
+271 SESNLRIRWVIPEAV
-286 ESKKASRRSMP
+286 ESKKASRNSMP
-297 CWSDVMR
+297 CWSEVMR
-304 SGWWTLSTDN
+304 SGWWTLATDN

-326 SDAINRYKNAVDEGL
+326 PDAINRYENAVDEGL
-341 PPASYIIL
+341 PPASYVIL

-368 DDGHKTDTLGLYELI
+368 DDKGHKTDTLGLYELI

-414 KLSFLVSG
+414 EFNCFVNNAMGS
-422 VTASASNPIASLDS
+422 VTASDLITATNS
-436 SINLIFSDSSNE
+436 SIDLTTSDSSDKTEAAEASPDLDLNGFDGD
-448 IGSAGSSPNL
+448 GSASPTAL
-458 NRFNANGEAT
+458 GL
-468 TTTDRSEFTDDNEVR
+468 RSTDDDDEIR
-483 VSVFYPDSE
+483 VSVFYPGAE

-506 YELSALDWINEGRKV
+506 YELSALDWIPEGRRV

-531 NGTGD
+531 NGAGS
-536 LFDGTWNAL
+536 LFDGSWSAL
-545 NPQFIEGEVPEG
+545 DPQFIDGEVPEG
-557 HRLNATFRV
+557 YRLNATFRV
-566 LTWGVWTGH
+566 LTWGAWTGH
-575 VEPKLDAMLEFVKQT
+575 VEPELDAMLQFVRQT

-603 EIKDTCKSVLK
+603 EIKSACRSVLK

-629 ERLAALG
+629 DRLTALRS
-636 EGYGEDPEE
+636 GYGEDVEE
-645 STNTNTKP
+645 STDKDEKP

-668 LKIDESDSESV
+668 LKIDDHAAESV
-679 IDVLTNKTIC
+679 IDVLTNKPIC

-696 DREQCRLLDPRARLS
+696 DRASRRLLDPRARLS
-711 GSKGGSRQSLAQ
+711 GSRGGSRQSLAQ

-752 KAIGEVRAEEASE
+752 KAISEVRAGEVGG
-765 SLKEAGSSCDDA
+765 SLKGNGSSRESSRGDTA
-777 VRLDG
+777 RLDG

-788 KEEAVVNSN
+788 REEAIIKPN
-797 LKSASASI
+797 LKNASDSMN
-805 KSDDQD
+805 DDQD
-811 WSFLLRKTLSTPDD
+811 WTFLLRRNLSASDGSDGGPGEAEGFEDFVID
-825 SDGESEEAEEFVVES
+825 SDGKPSV
-840 TDESSGDDDLAAG
+840 DDDPAAG
-853 WLSMMAEPVDDER
+853 WLAMMAEPVDEER
-866 TKVFDVLQ
+866 TKVFAVIQ

-889 YRRVVKAAKWRLI
+889 YRRVVNAAKWRLI

-956 RSALS
+956 RAALS

-972 VDYKMADESLW
+972 VDHKMEDESLW
-983 VLEPILNVM
+983 VLEPILTVM
-992 KHVYIDNG
+992 KHVYIDNA

-1008 EEEDIVLPP
+1008 EEEDIILPP
-1017 DLDYSSSG
+1017 DLDCGSSG

-1062 GLYELMGKIWITK
+1062 GLYELMGKVWITR
-1075 DTYRGSV
+1075 DTYRGHV
-1082 LNGVRGFQDVI
+1082 LDGVRGFQDVI
-1093 QTLEESSLSLRAVR
+1093 QTLVESSLSLKAVR

-1114 RTPDEVGMI
+1114 RAPDEVGMI
-1123 LTSW
+1123 LTGW

>member
-1 MISNTES
+1 MIKNNES
-8 QQNPNTPTSARALR
+8 QIRHSNTPTSARARR
-22 LAKSVQEEGES
+22 LAQEGKRP

-48 KITPDR
+48 KITPDK
-54 ITTTYNNDDLT
+54 ITTTYNDDDLT

-77 VLLNGLFGF
+77 VLLNELFGF
-86 QKFCSNHTVAK
+86 KKAYSSHTVAQ
-97 PTIPL
+97 PIIPL
-102 TIDKTDDDDLDSSND
+102 TISQTNDDDLDSSDATPETSPLSGGLVDESESITVASNAAQR
-117 DSSETSS
+117 SSED
-124 SESAFNES
+124 SE
-132 EGSEQLTESSNV
+132 
-144 DQQSSKDSS
+144 

-163 IPNDPIQVARNKS
+163 IPRATIQVDRNKS
-176 HALDNFD
+176 HALANFD

-207 VIDESSVGKPG
+207 VIDESSVGDDG
-218 NDPDSPLNESPLDE
+218 EDLATPLNK
-232 INVSSAP
+232 INVPSAS
-239 SMNEIAFSGP
+239 SMNEMAP
-249 ADAIDTEV
+249 AND
-257 KPNSNASNADGVSE
+257 ASNNVDGRSE
-271 SESNLKIRWIIPEAV
+271 SESNLKIRWVIPEAV
-286 ESKKASRRSMP
+286 ESKKASRNSMP

-314 WTSPYIMVDVDS
+314 WTSPYIMVDGDS
-326 SDAINRYKNAVDEGL
+326 PDAINRYENAVDEGL
-341 PPASYIIL
+341 PPASYVIL

-368 DDGHKTDTLGLYELI
+368 DDKGHKTDTLGLYELI

-405 YYSGCNSSS
+405 YYSGCNSY
-414 KLSFLVSG
+414 
-422 VTASASNPIASLDS
+422 
-436 SINLIFSDSSNE
+436 
-448 IGSAGSSPNL
+448 PNGL
-458 NRFNANGEAT
+458 NVNGDAT
-468 TTTDRSEFTDDNEVR
+468 TTTTRSESVDDEIR

-506 YELSALDWINEGRKV
+506 YELSALDWIPEGRRV

-531 NGTGD
+531 NGAGC
-536 LFDGTWNAL
+536 LLDGSWSAL
-545 NPQFIEGEVPEG
+545 DPQFIDGEVPEG
-557 HRLNATFRV
+557 YRLNATFRV

-575 VEPKLDAMLEFVKQT
+575 VEPELDAMLQFVRQT

-603 EIKDTCKSVLK
+603 EIKSACRSVLK

-629 ERLAALG
+629 ERLTTLRS
-636 EGYGEDPEE
+636 GYGEDVEDLE
-645 STNTNTKP
+645 GSTSEK
-653 LSDDEIITRGLMRLG
+653 LSDDEIITHGLMRLG
-668 LKIDESDSESV
+668 LKIDGSDAESV
-679 IDVLTNKTIC
+679 IDVLTNKPVC
-689 SKGDLVI
+689 SKDDLVI
-696 DREQCRLLDPRARLS
+696 DREQRRLLDPRARLS
-711 GSKGGSRQSLAQ
+711 GSRGGSRQSLAQ

-752 KAIGEVRAEEASE
+752 KAISEVRAGEVSG
-765 SLKEAGSSCDDA
+765 SLKGNGSSRDDA
-777 VRLDG
+777 DRLDG
-782 ILDSMG
+782 ILDFMG
-788 KEEAVVNSN
+788 REEAVINPN
-797 LKSASASI
+797 LKNASDSMN
-805 KSDDQD
+805 DDQD
-811 WSFLLRKTLSTPDD
+811 WEFLLRQSPSTSDGSDGGSVEAEDFVVD
-825 SDGESEEAEEFVVES
+825 SDGKPTV
-840 TDESSGDDDLAAG
+840 DDDPAAG
-853 WLSMMAEPVDDER
+853 WLAMMAEPVREER
-866 TKVFDVLQ
+866 TKVFAVLQ

-889 YRRVVKAAKWRLI
+889 YKRVVVAAKWRLI

-972 VDYKMADESLW
+972 VDHKMEDESLW
-983 VLEPILNVM
+983 VLEPILTVM
-992 KHVYIDNG
+992 KHVYIDNA

-1008 EEEDIVLPP
+1008 EEEDIILPP
-1017 DLDYSSSG
+1017 DLDCGSSG

-1062 GLYELMGKIWITK
+1062 GLYELMGKVWITR
-1075 DTYRGSV
+1075 DTYRGHV
-1082 LNGVRGFQDVI
+1082 LDGVRGFQDVI
-1093 QTLEESSLSLRAVR
+1093 QTLVESSLSLKAVCK
-1107 EKSTGGG
+1107 KSTGGG
-1114 RTPDEVGMI
+1114 RAPDEVGMI
-1123 LTSW
+1123 LTGW

>member
-1 MISNTES
+1 MIKNNES
-8 QQNPNTPTSARALR
+8 QIRHSNTPTSARALR
-22 LAKSVQEEGES
+22 LAQEGKTP
-33 PLTESNRNLLRYYGY
+33 PLTESNRILLRYYGY
-48 KITPDR
+48 KIT
-54 ITTTYNNDDLT
+54 TTYNDDDLT

-77 VLLNGLFGF
+77 VLLNELFGF
-86 QKFCSNHTVAK
+86 HTSYSSHTVAQ
-97 PTIPL
+97 PIIPL
-102 TIDKTDDDDLDSSND
+102 TISQTNDDDLDSSD
-117 DSSETSS
+117 ATPETSS
-124 SESAFNES
+124 SGFMVDES
-132 EGSEQLTESSNV
+132 ESITVASDAAQRSSE
-144 DQQSSKDSS
+144 DSE
-153 NLLDICHVRL
+153 NLLEIGHVRL
-163 IPNDPIQVARNKS
+163 IPRATIQVDRNKS
-176 HALDNFD
+176 HALDTFD

-207 VIDESSVGKPG
+207 VIDESSVGDDG
-218 NDPDSPLNESPLDE
+218 EDLARPLNK
-232 INVSSAP
+232 INVSASS
-239 SMNEIAFSGP
+239 SMNEMAP
-249 ADAIDTEV
+249 AVPSDPTEV
-257 KPNSNASNADGVSE
+257 KPDSTASNADSNTDRVSE
-271 SESNLKIRWIIPEAV
+271 LESNLRIRWVIPEAV
-286 ESKKASRRSMP
+286 ESKKASRRVLP

-326 SDAINRYKNAVDEGL
+326 PDAINRYENAVDEGL
-341 PPASYIIL
+341 PPASYVIL

-368 DDGHKTDTLGLYELI
+368 DDKGHKTDTLGLYELI

-388 WKLDGDVNA
+388 WKLDGDVHA

-414 KLSFLVSG
+414 RLGYSMDG
-422 VTASASNPIASLDS
+422 VLASDAIDNRHTDPID
-436 SINLIFSDSSNE
+436 SDSSDVTDA
-448 IGSAGSSPNL
+448 AGSSSGDG
-458 NRFNANGEAT
+458 RASSTAM
-468 TTTDRSEFTDDNEVR
+468 EFESTGDNEIR
-483 VSVFYPDSE
+483 VSVFYPGAE

-506 YELSALDWINEGRKV
+506 YELSALDWIPEGRRV

-531 NGTGD
+531 NGAGS
-536 LFDGTWNAL
+536 LFDGSWSAL
-545 NPQFIEGEVPEG
+545 DPQFIDGEVPEG
-557 HRLNATFRV
+557 YRLNATFRV

-575 VEPKLDAMLEFVKQT
+575 VEPELDAMLQFVRQT
-590 LVFDESGSPFTDD
+590 LVFDESGSSFTDD
-603 EIKDTCKSVLK
+603 EIKSACRSVLK

-629 ERLAALG
+629 ERLTALRS
-636 EGYGEDPEE
+636 GYGEDVEA
-645 STNTNTKP
+645 STDKDEKP
-653 LSDDEIITRGLMRLG
+653 LSDDEIIAHGLIRLG
-668 LKIDESDSESV
+668 LKIDGSDVESV
-679 IDVLTNKTIC
+679 IDVLTNKPIC
-689 SKGDLVI
+689 SKDDLVV
-696 DREQCRLLDPRARLS
+696 DREQRRLLDPRARLS
-711 GSKGGSRQSLAQ
+711 GSRGGSRQSLAQ

-752 KAIGEVRAEEASE
+752 KAISEVRAGEVGE
-765 SLKEAGSSCDDA
+765 SLKGNGSSRESSRGDTA
-777 VRLDG
+777 RLDG

-788 KEEAVVNSN
+788 REEAVINPN
-797 LKSASASI
+797 LKNASDSMN
-805 KSDDQD
+805 DDQD
-811 WSFLLRKTLSTPDD
+811 WTFLLRQSPST
-825 SDGESEEAEEFVVES
+825 SDGSDGGPGEAEDFEDFVVDS
-840 TDESSGDDDLAAG
+840 DESSVDDDPAAG
-853 WLSMMAEPVDDER
+853 WLAMMAEPVREER
-866 TKVFDVLQ
+866 TKVFAVLQ

-889 YRRVVKAAKWRLI
+889 YKRVVNAAKWRLI

-909 KRSFSLWEKKEW
+909 KRSFNPWEKKEW

-972 VDYKMADESLW
+972 VDHKMEDESLW
-983 VLEPILNVM
+983 VLEPILTVM
-992 KHVYIDNG
+992 KHVYIDNA

-1008 EEEDIVLPP
+1008 EEEDIILPP
-1017 DLDYSSSG
+1017 DLDCGTSG

-1042 DRDDLGSMGVLADYI
+1042 DHDDLGSMGVLADYI

-1062 GLYELMGKIWITK
+1062 GLYELMGKVWITR
-1075 DTYRGSV
+1075 DTYRGHV
-1082 LNGVRGFQDVI
+1082 LDGVRGFQDVI
-1093 QTLEESSLSLRAVR
+1093 QTLVESSLSLKAVR

-1114 RTPDEVGMI
+1114 RAPDEVGMI
-1123 LTSW
+1123 LTGW

>member
-1 MISNTES
+1 MIKNNES
-8 QQNPNTPTSARALR
+8 QIRHSNTPTSARARR
-22 LAKSVQEEGES
+22 LAQEGKTPHS

-48 KITPDR
+48 KITPDK
-54 ITTTYNNDDLT
+54 ITTTYNDDDLT

-77 VLLNGLFGF
+77 VLLNELFGF
-86 QKFCSNHTVAK
+86 HTSYSSHTVAQ
-97 PTIPL
+97 PIIPL
-102 TIDKTDDDDLDSSND
+102 TISQTND
-117 DSSETSS
+117 DATPETSPLS
-124 SESAFNES
+124 GAMVDESESI
-132 EGSEQLTESSNV
+132 TV
-144 DQQSSKDSS
+144 
-153 NLLDICHVRL
+153 CHVRL
-163 IPNDPIQVARNKS
+163 IPRATIQVDRNKS
-176 HALDNFD
+176 HALDTFD

-207 VIDESSVGKPG
+207 VIDESSVGDDG
-218 NDPDSPLNESPLDE
+218 EDLATPLNK
-232 INVSSAP
+232 INVSSSS
-239 SMNEIAFSGP
+239 SMNEMAP
-249 ADAIDTEV
+249 AVPSDPTEV
-257 KPNSNASNADGVSE
+257 KPDSTASNADSNTDRVSE
-271 SESNLKIRWIIPEAV
+271 LESNLRIRWVIPEAV
-286 ESKKASRRSMP
+286 ESKKASRRVLP

-314 WTSPYIMVDVDS
+314 WTSPYIMVDIDS
-326 SDAINRYKNAVDEGL
+326 SDAINRYENAVDEGL
-341 PPASYIIL
+341 PPASYVIF

-368 DDGHKTDTLGLYELI
+368 NDKGHKTDTLGLYELI

-414 KLSFLVSG
+414 DNCFVNNAIGS
-422 VTASASNPIASLDS
+422 VTASD
-436 SINLIFSDSSNE
+436 LITATNSDSSDKTDA
-448 IGSAGSSPNL
+448 AGSSPNPNGL
-458 NRFNANGEAT
+458 NVNGDAT
-468 TTTDRSEFTDDNEVR
+468 TTTTRSESADDEIR

-506 YELSALDWINEGRKV
+506 YELSALDWIPEGRRV

-531 NGTGD
+531 NGAGS
-536 LFDGTWNAL
+536 LFDGSWSAL
-545 NPQFIEGEVPEG
+545 DPQFIDGEVPEG
-557 HRLNATFRV
+557 YRLNATFRV
-566 LTWGVWTGH
+566 LTWGAWTGH
-575 VEPKLDAMLEFVKQT
+575 VEPELDAMLEFVKQT
-590 LVFDESGSPFTDD
+590 LVFDESESPFTDD
-603 EIKDTCKSVLK
+603 EIKSACRSVLK

-629 ERLAALG
+629 ERLTALRS
-636 EGYGEDPEE
+636 GYGEDVEE
-645 STNTNTKP
+645 STDKDEKP

-668 LKIDESDSESV
+668 LKIGSDAESV
-679 IDVLTNKTIC
+679 IDVLTNKPIC

-696 DREQCRLLDPRARLS
+696 DRASRRLLDPRARLS
-711 GSKGGSRQSLAQ
+711 GSRGGSRQSLAQ

-752 KAIGEVRAEEASE
+752 KAISEVRAGEVGE
-765 SLKEAGSSCDDA
+765 SLKGNGSSRDDA
-777 VRLDG
+777 GRLDG

-788 KEEAVVNSN
+788 REEAVINPSDSMN
-797 LKSASASI
+797 
-805 KSDDQD
+805 DDQD
-811 WSFLLRKTLSTPDD
+811 WTFLLRQSPSTSDGSDGGPGEAEDEDFVID
-825 SDGESEEAEEFVVES
+825 SDGKPTVN
-840 TDESSGDDDLAAG
+840 DDPAAG
-853 WLSMMAEPVDDER
+853 WLAMMAEPVREER
-866 TKVFDVLQ
+866 TKVFAVLQ

-889 YRRVVKAAKWRLI
+889 YRRVVNAAKWRLI

-909 KRSFSLWEKKEW
+909 KRSFNLWEKKEW

-972 VDYKMADESLW
+972 VDHKMEDESLW
-983 VLEPILNVM
+983 VLEPILTVM

-1008 EEEDIVLPP
+1008 EEEDIILPP
-1017 DLDYSSSG
+1017 DLDCGSSG

-1062 GLYELMGKIWITK
+1062 GLYELMGKVWITR
-1075 DTYRGSV
+1075 DTYRGHV
-1082 LNGVRGFQDVI
+1082 LDGVRGFQDVI
-1093 QTLEESSLSLRAVR
+1093 QTLVESSLSLKAVR

-1114 RTPDEVGMI
+1114 RAPDEVGMI
-1123 LTSW
+1123 LTGW

>member
-1 MISNTES
+1 MIKNNES
-8 QQNPNTPTSARALR
+8 QIRHSNTPTSARARR
-22 LAKSVQEEGES
+22 LAQEGKRP
-33 PLTESNRNLLRYYGY
+33 PLTESNRILLRYYGY
-48 KITPDR
+48 KIT
-54 ITTTYNNDDLT
+54 TTYNDDDLT

-77 VLLNGLFGF
+77 VLLNELFGF
-86 QKFCSNHTVAK
+86 HTSYSSHTVAQ
-97 PTIPL
+97 PIIPL
-102 TIDKTDDDDLDSSND
+102 TISQTNDDDLDSSD
-117 DSSETSS
+117 ATPETSS
-124 SESAFNES
+124 SGFMVDES
-132 EGSEQLTESSNV
+132 ESLTGSASDAAQRSSE
-144 DQQSSKDSS
+144 DSE
-153 NLLDICHVRL
+153 NLLEIGHVRL
-163 IPNDPIQVARNKS
+163 IPRAAIQVDRNKS
-176 HALDNFD
+176 HALADFD

-207 VIDESSVGKPG
+207 VIDESSVGDG
-218 NDPDSPLNESPLDE
+218 VEDLATPLNK
-232 INVSSAP
+232 INVPASS
-239 SMNEIAFSGP
+239 SMNEMAP
-249 ADAIDTEV
+249 AVPSDPTEV
-257 KPNSNASNADGVSE
+257 KPDSTASNADSNTDRVSE
-271 SESNLKIRWIIPEAV
+271 LESNLRIRWVIPEAV
-286 ESKKASRRSMP
+286 ESKKASRRVLP

-326 SDAINRYKNAVDEGL
+326 PDAINRYENAVDEGL
-341 PPASYIIL
+341 PPASYVIL

-368 DDGHKTDTLGLYELI
+368 DDKGHKTDTLGLYELI

-388 WKLDGDVNA
+388 WKLDGDVHA

-414 KLSFLVSG
+414 RLGYSMDG
-422 VTASASNPIASLDS
+422 VLASDAIDNRHTDPTD
-436 SINLIFSDSSNE
+436 SDSSDVTDA
-448 IGSAGSSPNL
+448 AGSSSGDG
-458 NRFNANGEAT
+458 RASSTAM
-468 TTTDRSEFTDDNEVR
+468 EFESTGDNEIR
-483 VSVFYPDSE
+483 VSVFYPGAE

-506 YELSALDWINEGRKV
+506 YELSALDWIPEGRRV

-531 NGTGD
+531 NGAGS
-536 LFDGTWNAL
+536 LFDGSWSAL
-545 NPQFIEGEVPEG
+545 DPQFIDGEVPEG
-557 HRLNATFRV
+557 YRLNATFRV

-575 VEPKLDAMLEFVKQT
+575 VEPELDAMLQFVRQT
-590 LVFDESGSPFTDD
+590 LVFDESGSSFTDD
-603 EIKDTCKSVLK
+603 EIKSACRSVLK

-629 ERLAALG
+629 ERLTALRS
-636 EGYGEDPEE
+636 GYGEDVEA
-645 STNTNTKP
+645 STDKDEKP
-653 LSDDEIITRGLMRLG
+653 LSDDEIIAHGLMRLG
-668 LKIDESDSESV
+668 LKIDGSDVESV
-679 IDVLTNKTIC
+679 IDVLTNKPIC
-689 SKGDLVI
+689 SKDDLVV
-696 DREQCRLLDPRARLS
+696 DREQRRLLDPRARLS
-711 GSKGGSRQSLAQ
+711 GSRGGSRQSLAQ

-752 KAIGEVRAEEASE
+752 KAISEVRAGEVGE
-765 SLKEAGSSCDDA
+765 SLKGNGSSRESSRGDTA
-777 VRLDG
+777 RLDG

-788 KEEAVVNSN
+788 REEAVINPN
-797 LKSASASI
+797 LKNASDSMN
-805 KSDDQD
+805 DDQD
-811 WSFLLRKTLSTPDD
+811 WTFLLRQSPST
-825 SDGESEEAEEFVVES
+825 SDGSDGGPGEAEDFEDFVVDS
-840 TDESSGDDDLAAG
+840 DESSVDDDPAAG
-853 WLSMMAEPVDDER
+853 WLAMMAEPVDEER
-866 TKVFDVLQ
+866 TKVFAVLQ

-889 YRRVVKAAKWRLI
+889 YKRVVNAAKWRLI

-909 KRSFSLWEKKEW
+909 KRSFNPWEKKEW

-944 QLAPQLARAGYV
+944 QLAPQLARAGYA

-972 VDYKMADESLW
+972 VDHKMEDESLW
-983 VLEPILNVM
+983 VLEPILTVM

-1008 EEEDIVLPP
+1008 EEEDIILPP
-1017 DLDYSSSG
+1017 DLDCGSSG

-1062 GLYELMGKIWITK
+1062 GLYELMGKVWITR
-1075 DTYRGSV
+1075 DTYRGHV
-1082 LNGVRGFQDVI
+1082 LDGVRGFQDVI
-1093 QTLEESSLSLRAVR
+1093 QTLAESSLNLMAVR

-1114 RTPDEVGMI
+1114 RAPDEVGMI
-1123 LTSW
+1123 LTGW

>member
-1 MISNTES
+1 MIKNNES
-8 QQNPNTPTSARALR
+8 QIRHSNTPTSARARR
-22 LAKSVQEEGES
+22 LAQEGKRP

-48 KITPDR
+48 KITPDK
-54 ITTTYNNDDLT
+54 ITTTYNDDDLT

-77 VLLNGLFGF
+77 VLLNELFGF
-86 QKFCSNHTVAK
+86 KKAYSSHTVAQ
-97 PTIPL
+97 PIIPL
-102 TIDKTDDDDLDSSND
+102 TISQTNDDDLDSSDATPETSPLSGAMVDESESITVASNAAQR
-117 DSSETSS
+117 SSED
-124 SESAFNES
+124 SE
-132 EGSEQLTESSNV
+132 
-144 DQQSSKDSS
+144 

-163 IPNDPIQVARNKS
+163 IPRATIQVDRNKS
-176 HALDNFD
+176 HALANFD

-207 VIDESSVGKPG
+207 VIDESSVGDDG
-218 NDPDSPLNESPLDE
+218 EDLATPLNK
-232 INVSSAP
+232 INVPSAS
-239 SMNEIAFSGP
+239 SMNEMAP
-249 ADAIDTEV
+249 AND
-257 KPNSNASNADGVSE
+257 ASNNVDGRSE
-271 SESNLKIRWIIPEAV
+271 SESNLKIRWVIPEAV
-286 ESKKASRRSMP
+286 ESKKASRNSMP

-314 WTSPYIMVDVDS
+314 WTSPYIMVDGDS
-326 SDAINRYKNAVDEGL
+326 PDAINRYENAVDEGL
-341 PPASYIIL
+341 PPASYVIL

-368 DDGHKTDTLGLYELI
+368 DDKGHKTDTLGLYELI

-405 YYSGCNSSS
+405 YYSGCNSY
-414 KLSFLVSG
+414 
-422 VTASASNPIASLDS
+422 
-436 SINLIFSDSSNE
+436 
-448 IGSAGSSPNL
+448 PNGL
-458 NRFNANGEAT
+458 NVNGDAT
-468 TTTDRSEFTDDNEVR
+468 TTTTRSESVDDEIR

-506 YELSALDWINEGRKV
+506 YELSALDWIPEGRRV

-531 NGTGD
+531 NGAGC
-536 LFDGTWNAL
+536 LLDGSWSAL
-545 NPQFIEGEVPEG
+545 DPQFIDGEVPEG
-557 HRLNATFRV
+557 YRLNATFRV

-575 VEPKLDAMLEFVKQT
+575 VEPELDAMLQFVRQT

-603 EIKDTCKSVLK
+603 EIKSACRSVLK

-629 ERLAALG
+629 ERLTTLRS
-636 EGYGEDPEE
+636 GYGEDVEDLE
-645 STNTNTKP
+645 GSTSEK
-653 LSDDEIITRGLMRLG
+653 LSDDEIITHGLMRLG
-668 LKIDESDSESV
+668 LKIDGSDAESV
-679 IDVLTNKTIC
+679 IDVLTNKPVC
-689 SKGDLVI
+689 SKDDLVI
-696 DREQCRLLDPRARLS
+696 DREQRRLLDPRARLS
-711 GSKGGSRQSLAQ
+711 GSRGGSRQSLAQ

-752 KAIGEVRAEEASE
+752 KAISEVRAGEVSG
-765 SLKEAGSSCDDA
+765 SLKGNGSSRDDA
-777 VRLDG
+777 DRLDG
-782 ILDSMG
+782 ILDFMG
-788 KEEAVVNSN
+788 REEAVINPN
-797 LKSASASI
+797 LKNASDSMN
-805 KSDDQD
+805 DDQD
-811 WSFLLRKTLSTPDD
+811 WEFLLRQSPSTSDGSDGGSVEAEDFVVD
-825 SDGESEEAEEFVVES
+825 SDGKPTV
-840 TDESSGDDDLAAG
+840 DDDPAAG
-853 WLSMMAEPVDDER
+853 WLAMMAEPVREER
-866 TKVFDVLQ
+866 TKVFAVLQ

-889 YRRVVKAAKWRLI
+889 YKRVVVAAKWRLI

-972 VDYKMADESLW
+972 VDHKMEDESLW
-983 VLEPILNVM
+983 VLEPILTVM
-992 KHVYIDNG
+992 KHVYIDNA

-1008 EEEDIVLPP
+1008 EEEDIILPP
-1017 DLDYSSSG
+1017 DLDCGSSG

-1062 GLYELMGKIWITK
+1062 GLYELMGKVWITR
-1075 DTYRGSV
+1075 DTYRGHV
-1082 LNGVRGFQDVI
+1082 LDGVRGFQDVI
-1093 QTLEESSLSLRAVR
+1093 QTLVESSLSLKAVCK
-1107 EKSTGGG
+1107 KSTGGG
-1114 RTPDEVGMI
+1114 RAPDEVGMI
-1123 LTSW
+1123 LTGW

>member
-1 MISNTES
+1 MIKNNES
-8 QQNPNTPTSARALR
+8 QIRHSNTPTSARARR
-22 LAKSVQEEGES
+22 LAQEGKRP

-48 KITPDR
+48 KIT
-54 ITTTYNNDDLT
+54 TTYNDDDLT

-77 VLLNGLFGF
+77 VLLNELFGF
-86 QKFCSNHTVAK
+86 HTAYSSHTVAQ
-97 PTIPL
+97 PIIPL
-102 TIDKTDDDDLDSSND
+102 TISQTNDDDLDSSD
-117 DSSETSS
+117 ATPE
-124 SESAFNES
+124 
-132 EGSEQLTESSNV
+132 
-144 DQQSSKDSS
+144 
-153 NLLDICHVRL
+153 NLLEIGHVRL
-163 IPNDPIQVARNKS
+163 IPRATIQVNRNKS
-176 HALDNFD
+176 HALADFD

-207 VIDESSVGKPG
+207 VIDESSVGDDG
-218 NDPDSPLNESPLDE
+218 EDLATPLNK
-232 INVSSAP
+232 INAPSAS
-239 SMNEIAFSGP
+239 SMNEMAP
-249 ADAIDTEV
+249 AVPSDPTEV
-257 KPNSNASNADGVSE
+257 KPDSTASNADSNTDRVSE
-271 SESNLKIRWIIPEAV
+271 LESNLRIRWVIPEAV
-286 ESKKASRRSMP
+286 ESKKASRRTMP
-297 CWSDVMR
+297 CWTDVMR

-326 SDAINRYKNAVDEGL
+326 PDAINRYENAVDEGL
-341 PPASYIIL
+341 PPASYVIL

-368 DDGHKTDTLGLYELI
+368 DDKGHKTDTLGLYELI

-414 KLSFLVSG
+414 R
-422 VTASASNPIASLDS
+422 P
-436 SINLIFSDSSNE
+436 
-448 IGSAGSSPNL
+448 
-458 NRFNANGEAT
+458 T
-468 TTTDRSEFTDDNEVR
+468 TRSESADDEIR

-506 YELSALDWINEGRKV
+506 YELSALDWIPEGRRV

-531 NGTGD
+531 NGAGS
-536 LFDGTWNAL
+536 LFDGSWSAL
-545 NPQFIEGEVPEG
+545 DPQFIDGEVPEG
-557 HRLNATFRV
+557 YRLNATFRV

-575 VEPKLDAMLEFVKQT
+575 VEPELDAMLEFVKQT

-603 EIKDTCKSVLK
+603 EIKSACRSVLK

-629 ERLAALG
+629 DRLTALRS
-636 EGYGEDPEE
+636 GYGEDVEE
-645 STNTNTKP
+645 STNKDEKP

-668 LKIDESDSESV
+668 LKIDGSDVESV
-679 IDVLTNKTIC
+679 IDVLTNKPIC
-689 SKGDLVI
+689 SKDDLVI
-696 DREQCRLLDPRARLS
+696 DREQRRLLDPRARLS
-711 GSKGGSRQSLAQ
+711 GSRGGSRQSLAQ

-752 KAIGEVRAEEASE
+752 KAISEVRAGEVGE
-765 SLKEAGSSCDDA
+765 SLKGSESSRESSRGDTARLDGI
-777 VRLDG
+777 LDG

-788 KEEAVVNSN
+788 REEAVINPN
-797 LKSASASI
+797 LKNASDSMN
-805 KSDDQD
+805 DDQD
-811 WSFLLRKTLSTPDD
+811 WEFLLRQSPSTSDGSDGGPGEAEDFVVD
-825 SDGESEEAEEFVVES
+825 SDGKPTV
-840 TDESSGDDDLAAG
+840 DDDPAAG
-853 WLSMMAEPVDDER
+853 WLAMMAEPVDEER
-866 TKVFDVLQ
+866 TKVFAVLQ

-889 YRRVVKAAKWRLI
+889 YKRVVNAAKWRLI

-909 KRSFSLWEKKEW
+909 KRSFTPWEKKEW

-972 VDYKMADESLW
+972 VDHKMEDESLW
-983 VLEPILNVM
+983 ALEPILTVM

-1008 EEEDIVLPP
+1008 EEEDIILPP
-1017 DLDYSSSG
+1017 DLDCSSSG
-1025 DAVAW
+1025 AAVAW

-1062 GLYELMGKIWITK
+1062 GLYELMGKVWITR
-1075 DTYRGSV
+1075 DTYRGHV
-1082 LNGVRGFQDVI
+1082 LDGVRGFQDVI
-1093 QTLEESSLSLRAVR
+1093 QTLDESSLNLRAVR

-1114 RTPDEVGMI
+1114 RAPDEVGMI
-1123 LTSW
+1123 LTGW

>member
-1 MISNTES
+1 MIKNNES
-8 QQNPNTPTSARALR
+8 QIRHSNTPTSARARR
-22 LAKSVQEEGES
+22 LAQEGKTPHS

-48 KITPDR
+48 KITPDK
-54 ITTTYNNDDLT
+54 ITTTYNDDDLT

-77 VLLNGLFGF
+77 VLLNELFGF
-86 QKFCSNHTVAK
+86 HTSYSSHTVAQ
-97 PTIPL
+97 PIIPL
-102 TIDKTDDDDLDSSND
+102 TISQTNDDDLDSSD
-117 DSSETSS
+117 ATPETSS
-124 SESAFNES
+124 SGFMVDES
-132 EGSEQLTESSNV
+132 ESITVASNAAQRSSE
-144 DQQSSKDSS
+144 DSE
-153 NLLDICHVRL
+153 NFLEICHVRL
-163 IPNDPIQVARNKS
+163 IPRATIQVDRNKS
-176 HALDNFD
+176 HALESFD

-197 TYTSDYATGT
+197 TYTSDYATG
-207 VIDESSVGKPG
+207 VIGK
-218 NDPDSPLNESPLDE
+218 DLATPLNK
-232 INVSSAP
+232 INVSSSS
-239 SMNEIAFSGP
+239 SMNEMAP
-249 ADAIDTEV
+249 AND
-257 KPNSNASNADGVSE
+257 ASNNVDGRSE
-271 SESNLKIRWIIPEAV
+271 SESNLKIRWVIPEAV
-286 ESKKASRRSMP
+286 ESKKASRNSMP
-297 CWSDVMR
+297 CWSDVIR

-326 SDAINRYKNAVDEGL
+326 PDAINRYENAVDEGL
-341 PPASYIIL
+341 PPASYVIL

-368 DDGHKTDTLGLYELI
+368 DDKGHKTDTLGLYELI

-414 KLSFLVSG
+414 EFNCFVNNAIGSG
-422 VTASASNPIASLDS
+422 TASDLITAPNS
-436 SINLIFSDSSNE
+436 SIDLTVSDSSDKTDA
-448 IGSAGSSPNL
+448 AGSSPDLDL
-458 NRFNANGEAT
+458 NGFDGDGSAMPTALGL
-468 TTTDRSEFTDDNEVR
+468 RSTDDDDEIR
-483 VSVFYPDSE
+483 VSVFYPGAE

-506 YELSALDWINEGRKV
+506 YELSALDWVPEGRRV

-531 NGTGD
+531 NGAGS
-536 LFDGTWNAL
+536 LFDGSWSAL
-545 NPQFIEGEVPEG
+545 DPQFIDGEVPEG
-557 HRLNATFRV
+557 YRLNATFRV
-566 LTWGVWTGH
+566 LTWGAWTGH
-575 VEPKLDAMLEFVKQT
+575 VEPELDAMLEFVKQT

-603 EIKDTCKSVLK
+603 EIKSACRSVLK

-629 ERLAALG
+629 ERLTALG
-636 EGYGEDPEE
+636 EGYGEDVEDLE
-645 STNTNTKP
+645 GSTSEK

-668 LKIDESDSESV
+668 LKIDGSDAESV
-679 IDVLTNKTIC
+679 IDALTNKPIC
-689 SKGDLVI
+689 SKDDLVI
-696 DREQCRLLDPRARLS
+696 DREQRRLLDPRARLS
-711 GSKGGSRQSLAQ
+711 GSRGGSRQSLAQ

-752 KAIGEVRAEEASE
+752 KAISEVRAEEVSE
-765 SLKEAGSSCDDA
+765 SLKGSESSRESSRGDTD
-777 VRLDG
+777 RLDG

-788 KEEAVVNSN
+788 REEAVIN
-797 LKSASASI
+797 ASDSMN
-805 KSDDQD
+805 DDQD
-811 WSFLLRKTLSTPDD
+811 WEFLLRKTLSASDGSDGGPGEAEDFVVD
-825 SDGESEEAEEFVVES
+825 SDGKPSV
-840 TDESSGDDDLAAG
+840 DDDPAAG
-853 WLSMMAEPVDDER
+853 WLAMMAEPVDEER
-866 TKVFDVLQ
+866 TKVFAVLQ

-889 YRRVVKAAKWRLI
+889 YRRVVVAAKWRLI

-909 KRSFSLWEKKEW
+909 KRSFSPWEKKEW

-972 VDYKMADESLW
+972 VDHKMEDESLW
-983 VLEPILNVM
+983 VLEPILTVM

-1008 EEEDIVLPP
+1008 EEEDIILPP
-1017 DLDYSSSG
+1017 DLDRSSSG
-1025 DAVAW
+1025 DVVAW

-1042 DRDDLGSMGVLADYI
+1042 DHDDLGSMGVLADYI

-1062 GLYELMGKIWITK
+1062 GLYELMGKVWITR
-1075 DTYRGSV
+1075 DTYRGHM
-1082 LNGVRGFQDVI
+1082 LDGVRGFQDVI
-1093 QTLEESSLSLRAVR
+1093 QTLDESSLSLKAVR

-1114 RTPDEVGMI
+1114 RAPDEVGMI
-1123 LTSW
+1123 LTGW

>member
-1 MISNTES
+1 MVNPIES
-8 QQNPNTPTSARALR
+8 QQDSNTPTSARALR
-22 LAKSVQEEGES
+22 LAQEGKTP

-48 KITPDR
+48 KITPDK
-54 ITTTYNNDDLT
+54 ITTTYNDDDLT

-77 VLLNGLFGF
+77 VLLNELFGF
-86 QKFCSNHTVAK
+86 QKSYSSHTVAQ
-97 PTIPL
+97 PIIPL
-102 TIDKTDDDDLDSSND
+102 TIDKTNNDDLDSSD
-117 DSSETSS
+117 GSPETFSSGFMVDE
-124 SESAFNES
+124 SESI
-132 EGSEQLTESSNV
+132 TESSNAA
-144 DQQSSKDSS
+144 QRSSEDSE

-163 IPNDPIQVARNKS
+163 IPRDSIQVDRNKS
-176 HALDNFD
+176 HALADFD

-207 VIDESSVGKPG
+207 VIDESSVGELGK
-218 NDPDSPLNESPLDE
+218 DLDSPLNK
-232 INVSSAP
+232 INVPSAS
-239 SMNEIAFSGP
+239 SMNEMNSAVSSDP
-249 ADAIDTEV
+249 TEV
-257 KPNSNASNADGVSE
+257 KPDSNVSNDASNNVDGRSE
-271 SESNLKIRWIIPEAV
+271 SESNLKIRWVIPEAV

-297 CWSDVMR
+297 CWTDVMR

-314 WTSPYIMVDVDS
+314 WTSPYIMVDIDS
-326 SDAINRYKNAVDEGL
+326 SDAINRYENAVDEGL
-341 PPASYIIL
+341 PPASYVIL

-368 DDGHKTDTLGLYELI
+368 DDKGHKTDTLGLYELI

-414 KLSFLVSG
+414 DNCFVNNAIGS
-422 VTASASNPIASLDS
+422 VTASD
-436 SINLIFSDSSNE
+436 LITATNSDSS
-448 IGSAGSSPNL
+448 GKTDAAGSSPDPNGL
-458 NRFNANGEAT
+458 NVNGDAT
-468 TTTDRSEFTDDNEVR
+468 TTTTRSESADDEIR
-483 VSVFYPDSE
+483 VSVFYPGAE

-506 YELSALDWINEGRKV
+506 YELSALDWINEGRRV

-531 NGTGD
+531 NGAGS
-536 LFDGTWNAL
+536 LFDGSWSAL
-545 NPQFIEGEVPEG
+545 DPQFIDGEVPEG
-557 HRLNATFRV
+557 YRLNATFRV

-575 VEPKLDAMLEFVKQT
+575 VEPELDAMLKFVKQT

-603 EIKDTCKSVLK
+603 EIKSACRSVLK

-629 ERLAALG
+629 ERLTTLG
-636 EGYGEDPEE
+636 EGYGENVEDLEG
-645 STNTNTKP
+645 STSEK

-668 LKIDESDSESV
+668 LKIDGSDAESV
-679 IDVLTNKTIC
+679 IDALTNKPIC

-696 DREQCRLLDPRARLS
+696 DRASRRLLDPRARLS
-711 GSKGGSRQSLAQ
+711 GSRGGSRQSLAQ

-752 KAIGEVRAEEASE
+752 KAISEVRAEEVSE
-765 SLKEAGSSCDDA
+765 SLKGNESSRDDTD
-777 VRLDG
+777 RLDG

-788 KEEAVVNSN
+788 REEAVINPN
-797 LKSASASI
+797 LKNASDSMN
-805 KSDDQD
+805 DDQD
-811 WSFLLRKTLSTPDD
+811 WKFLLRKTPSTSDGSDGGPGEAEDFVVD
-825 SDGESEEAEEFVVES
+825 SDGKPTV
-840 TDESSGDDDLAAG
+840 DDDLAAG
-853 WLSMMAEPVDDER
+853 WLAMMAEPVDEER
-866 TKVFDVLQ
+866 TKVFAVLQ

-889 YRRVVKAAKWRLI
+889 YRRVVNAAKWRLI

-972 VDYKMADESLW
+972 VDHKMEDESLW
-983 VLEPILNVM
+983 VLEPILTVM

-1008 EEEDIVLPP
+1008 EEEDIILPP
-1017 DLDYSSSG
+1017 DLDCSSSG

-1062 GLYELMGKIWITK
+1062 GLYELMGKVWITR
-1075 DTYRGSV
+1075 DTYRGHV
-1082 LNGVRGFQDVI
+1082 LDGVRGFQDVI
-1093 QTLEESSLSLRAVR
+1093 QTLDESSLSLKAVR

-1114 RTPDEVGMI
+1114 RAPDEVGMI
-1123 LTSW
+1123 LTGW